1 MAQDDTPPPAPQ
13 AGEPAT
19 DAPTETVV
27 VREKRPL
34 WQKIAIGVAGV
45 VVGLLLLVGVL
56 LLGLNTQPGKKFL
69 IRQIA
74 ALQMESGMQIEVGRI
89 DGSIYS
95 DMVIHDLI
103 LRDPKGVFAVSP
115 RVHVVWKPF
124 HYLNN
129 HISVSLLETPLVVL
143 ARSPQFNVTESD
155 PNAPI
160 LPDLDIDV
168 DRLKIGKFVLARP
181 VIGQKREIAIDGVTH
196 IADGRAQLEASALVD
211 SGDRLQAKLDAV
223 PEQNRLAMSGT
234 LTAPKGGVIAAMSG
248 LTDGMTATLD
258 GKGTWQAWNGRI
270 VATSPKGELANI
282 ALAARDGNFTA
293 KGPLRPGL
301 VFAGTVDRLTAPQL
315 DVDLFAGL
323 NERRVNLKGSVRSPA
338 MTADVQGLVDLA
350 ESKFSGLR
358 INAALL
364 TPGAI
369 MEKVK
374 GRDVRASI
382 ILDGPM
388 ATPFIDYDISA
399 KSIAFD
405 ATGIENLKASGRA
418 VIDADRIRIPVN
430 ATASRVTGLNAAA
443 GGLLQNL
450 RVKGDFAYA
459 AGKLISDNL
468 KIDSDKVDA
477 TAIVLADLDN
487 AIYRGALKGRVND
500 YRIDGVGIVNL
511 NTDVELVPGPNGGF
525 GLAGRFGVRTARWEN
540 ASVRD
545 FLGGNAVMS
554 GRIGMTPEGKFT
566 LAGLKGAA
574 PNFTIQS
581 GSGSYDTDGQI
592 AFDATASSKQYGPLA
607 LTVRGTVE
615 RPQAVLRAARPN
627 VGVQLTDVVA
637 KLNGEAAGYRLE
649 ATGGSP
655 YGPFFANVLIRTAQ
669 GPLTI
674 DVTKARFAGVDM
686 NGRIQQSAA
695 GPFTGR
701 LDMNGSGITGAVRL
715 AAVGKVQGV
724 DLNANATNAK
734 LPGDADIIIGRAIVN
749 ASILLT
755 DQPQIRA
762 DAQIGNAAYGDYV
775 VRKARAK
782 LDYQGGRGKAQL
794 VADGS
799 SGVPFSVAVNA
810 ALRPDLYAVA
820 LQGKAA
826 NIDFRLAKPAI
837 IRSETEGYRL
847 EPATLVLPQ
856 GKVDLAGRFGDVTAM
871 QARFKDFDLA
881 IANMAAPGLGVSG
894 RATGTLDYNQAGSA
908 FPTATT
914 RLAIS
919 DFRRSSLTAVSDPV
933 SMNIEGKLSSAG
945 GDMRGLIRRGNS
957 TLGRFIATLAPPGA
971 GASWSEQ
978 LQNAPLGGGIRYAGP
993 ADVLFSFAGLADQQL
1008 TGGLAVAADFS
1019 GRLSAPRL
1027 NGVVRAN
1034 SLTYENESFGT
1045 RVTQMRL
1052 DGRFTNDHLEIRD
1065 FSGRAGDGTVQATG
1079 DVGLAADSGFPMNIA
1094 IKLDRARL
1102 ARSEAITSVVSG
1114 TLNITNSAANGGLIK
1129 GDLRL
1134 PETRYRVAWQ
1144 GGTEIRQLTG
1154 VRRKGEGTDL
1164 LDQRLA
1170 DRKAAAAPKPW
1181 KLDIRVRADNEIY
1194 VTGMGLDS
1202 EWKTDMRVTGTATN
1216 PRVVGEVEV
1225 IRGRYSFSGHQ
1236 FELEQGLISF
1246 NGPMT
1251 NPTLQITAETQIDTV
1266 SAGIRVTGSAQQPDI
1281 SFIST
1286 PTLPQDEILARILF
1300 GDNVANLSAVQA
1312 VQLAAALNGLRGG
1325 SGGLNPM
1332 GKLQGATGLDRI
1344 GIVGGDEATGRGTS
1358 LAVGQH
1364 ISNNIYVEVITDS
1377 KGFTATQLEIAL
1389 SKTLSLLSKTGTNA
1403 GSSANLRYS
1412 KDY

>member
-1 MAQDDTPPPAPQ
+1 MTQDDTLTP
-13 AGEPAT
+13 
-19 DAPTETVV
+19 DRIDTVSQG
-27 VREKRPL
+27 RPM
-34 WQKIAIGVAGV
+34 WQKIAIGVVGFIVAIVVLAG
-45 VVGLLLLVGVL
+45 LL

-69 IRQIA
+69 IQQIA
-74 ALQMESGMQIEVGRI
+74 AFQMESGMEIEVGRI

-124 HYLNN
+124 RYINN

-143 ARSPQFNVTESD
+143 ARSPQFNVTPTD

-168 DRLKIGKFVLARP
+168 DRMKIGKFILARP

-196 IADGRAQLEASALVD
+196 IADGRAMLSADAIVD

-223 PEQNRLAMSGT
+223 PSQNRLAMSGT

-258 GKGTWQAWNGRI
+258 GKGTWQAWDGRI
-270 VATSPKGELANI
+270 VATSPKGELANVAI
-282 ALAARDGNFTA
+282 AARDGNFTA
-293 KGPLRPGL
+293 KGQVRPGL
-301 VFAGTVDRLTAPQL
+301 VMAGTVDRLTAPQL

-323 NERRVNLKGSVRSPA
+323 NERRVNLKGTLRSPA
-338 MTADVQGLVDLA
+338 LSADAQGVIDLA
-350 ESKFSGLR
+350 ASRFSALR

-369 MEKVK
+369 MEKVR

-388 ATPFIDYDISA
+388 ATPFIDYDITA
-399 KSIAFD
+399 RNLAFD

-418 VIDADRIRIPVN
+418 VIDTDRIRIPVN

-443 GGLLQNL
+443 GGLMNNL
-450 RVKGDFAYA
+450 RIKGDFAYA
-459 AGKLISDNL
+459 GGKLISDNL
-468 KIDSDKVDA
+468 KIDSDRIDA
-477 TAIVLADLDN
+477 TAIILADLDN
-487 AIYRGALKGRVND
+487 ALYRGALKGRVND
-500 YRIDGVGIVNL
+500 YKIDGVGIVNL
-511 NTDVELVPGPNGGF
+511 NTDVELVPGPKGGF
-525 GLAGRFGVRTARWEN
+525 GLSGRFGVRTARWEN

-545 FLGGNAVMS
+545 FLGGNAVAS

-581 GSGSYDTDGQI
+581 GSGSYDTDGAI
-592 AFDATASSKQYGPLA
+592 AFDATASSRQYGPLA
-607 LTVRGTVE
+607 LTVRGTME

-627 VGVQLTDVVA
+627 VGVQLSDVVA

-674 DVTKARFAGVDM
+674 DVTRARFAGVDM

-695 GPFTGR
+695 GPFTGQ
-701 LDMNGSGITGAVRL
+701 LAMNGSGITGAIRL
-715 AAVGKVQGV
+715 AAVGKAQGV
-724 DLNANATNAK
+724 NVNATASNAK
-734 LPGDADIIIGRAIVN
+734 LPGDAETLIGRAIVT
-749 ASILLT
+749 ASMVLT
-755 DQPQIRA
+755 DQPRIIA
-762 DAQIGNAAYGDYV
+762 DAQIANAAYGAYI

-799 SGVPFSVAVNA
+799 SGVPFSIAANA

-820 LQGKAA
+820 LQGKAG
-826 NIDFRLAKPAI
+826 NVPFRLAQPAI
-837 IRSETEGYRL
+837 IRTEPSGYRL
-847 EPATLVLPQ
+847 DPATLVLPQ
-856 GKVDLAGRFGDVTAM
+856 GKVDLAGRFGGTTAV

-881 IANMAAPGLGVSG
+881 IVNMAAPGMGIGG
-894 RATGTLDYNQAGSA
+894 RMTGALDYMQEGNA

-914 RLAIS
+914 RLAIA
-919 DFRRSSLTAVSDPV
+919 DFRRSSLSAVSDPV
-933 SMNIEGKLSSAG
+933 SMTMEGKLSAAG
-945 GDMRGLIRRGNS
+945 GDMRGLIRRGS
-957 TLGRFIATLAPPGA
+957 ATLGRFVATLTPPGP

-978 LQNAPLGGGIRYAGP
+978 LQSAPLGGGIRYSGP

-1019 GRLSAPRL
+1019 GRLTAPRV
-1027 NGVVRAN
+1027 NGIARAN
-1034 SLTYENESFGT
+1034 ALTYENETFGT
-1045 RVTQMRL
+1045 RVTQMKL
-1052 DGRFTNDHLEIRD
+1052 DGRFTNDRLDIRD
-1065 FSGRAGDGTVQATG
+1065 FSGRAGDGTVQASGT
-1079 DVGLAADSGFPMNIA
+1079 VGLAAESGFPMNIA
-1094 IKLDRARL
+1094 VKLDRARL

-1114 TLNITNSAANGGLIK
+1114 SLAITNSVANGGLIK
-1129 GDLRL
+1129 GDLNL
-1134 PETRYRVAWQ
+1134 PETRYKVAWQ
-1144 GGTEIRQLTG
+1144 GGTEIRQLQG
-1154 VRRKGEGTDL
+1154 VRRKGEGVDI
-1164 LDQRLA
+1164 LDQRMAARKTAAKPA
-1170 DRKAAAAPKPW
+1170 DW

-1202 EWKTDMRVTGTATN
+1202 EWKTDMRVTGTTAN
-1216 PRVVGEVEV
+1216 PRVVGKLEVL
-1225 IRGRYSFSGHQ
+1225 RGRYSFSGKQ
-1236 FELEQGLISF
+1236 FDMEQGIITF
-1246 NGPMT
+1246 NGPMM
-1251 NPTLQITAETQIDTV
+1251 NPTLAIKAETRIDTV
-1266 SAGIRVTGSAQQPDI
+1266 TAGLQVTGSAQQPDI
-1281 SFIST
+1281 AFIST
-1286 PTLPQDEILARILF
+1286 PSLPQDEILSRILF
-1300 GDNVANLSAVQA
+1300 GDNVANLSATQA
-1312 VQLAAALNGLRGG
+1312 IQLAAALNGLRGG

-1332 GKLQGATGLDRI
+1332 GKLQGATGIDRI
-1344 GIVGGDEATGRGTS
+1344 GIVGGDEQTGRGTS
-1358 LAVGQH
+1358 LAVGQR
-1364 ISNNIYVEVITDS
+1364 ISNDIYVEIITDS
-1377 KGFTATQLEIAL
+1377 RGFTATQLEIAL

>member
-1 MAQDDTPPPAPQ
+1 MTQDDTLTP
-13 AGEPAT
+13 
-19 DAPTETVV
+19 DRIDTV
-27 VREKRPL
+27 RQGRPL
-34 WQKIAIGVAGV
+34 WQKIAIGVVGFIVAIV
-45 VVGLLLLVGVL
+45 VLAGVL

-69 IRQIA
+69 IQQIA
-74 ALQMESGMQIEVGRI
+74 AFQMESGMEIEVGRI

-124 HYLNN
+124 RYINN

-143 ARSPQFNVTESD
+143 ARSPQFNVTPTD

-168 DRLKIGKFVLARP
+168 DRMKIGKFILARP

-196 IADGRAQLEASALVD
+196 IADGRAILSADAIVD

-223 PEQNRLAMSGT
+223 PSQNRLAMSGT

-258 GKGTWQAWNGRI
+258 GKGTWQAWDGRI
-270 VATSPKGELANI
+270 VATSPKGELANVAI
-282 ALAARDGNFTA
+282 AARDGNFTA
-293 KGPLRPGL
+293 KGPVRPGL
-301 VFAGTVDRLTAPQL
+301 VMAGTVDRLTAPQL
-315 DVDLFAGL
+315 DIDLFAGL
-323 NERRVNLKGSVRSPA
+323 NERRVNLKGTLRSPA
-338 MTADVQGLVDLA
+338 LSADAQGVIDLA
-350 ESKFSGLR
+350 ASRFSALR

-369 MEKVK
+369 MEKVQ

-388 ATPFIDYDISA
+388 ATPFIDYDITA
-399 KSIAFD
+399 RNLAFD

-418 VIDADRIRIPVN
+418 VIDTDRIRIPVN

-443 GGLLQNL
+443 GGLMNNL

-459 AGKLISDNL
+459 GGKLISDNL
-468 KIDSDKVDA
+468 KIDSDRIDA
-477 TAIVLADLDN
+477 TAIILADLDN
-487 AIYRGALKGRVND
+487 ALYRGALKGRVND
-500 YRIDGVGIVNL
+500 YEIDGVGIVNL
-511 NTDVELVPGPNGGF
+511 NTDVELVPGPKGGF
-525 GLAGRFGVRTARWEN
+525 GLSGRFGVRTARWEN

-545 FLGGNAVMS
+545 FLGGNAVAS

-566 LAGLKGAA
+566 LAGLKCAA

-581 GSGSYDTDGQI
+581 GSGSYDTDGAI
-592 AFDATASSKQYGPLA
+592 AFDATASSRQYGPLA
-607 LTVRGTVE
+607 LTVRGTME
-615 RPQAVLRAARPN
+615 RPQAVLRASRPN
-627 VGVQLTDVVA
+627 VGVQLSDVVA

-655 YGPFFANVLIRTAQ
+655 YGPFFANVLIRTAT

-674 DVTKARFAGVDM
+674 DVTRARFAGVDM

-695 GPFTGR
+695 GPFTGQ
-701 LDMNGSGITGAVRL
+701 LAMNGSGITGAIRL
-715 AAVGKVQGV
+715 AAVGKAQGV
-724 DLNANATNAK
+724 NVNATASNAK
-734 LPGDADIIIGRAIVN
+734 LPGDAEILIGRAIVT
-749 ASILLT
+749 ASMVLT
-755 DQPQIRA
+755 DQPRIIA
-762 DAQIGNAAYGDYV
+762 DAQIANAAYGDYI

-799 SGVPFSVAVNA
+799 SGVPFSIAANA

-820 LQGKAA
+820 LQGKAG
-826 NIDFRLAKPAI
+826 NIPFRLAQPAI
-837 IRSETEGYRL
+837 IRTEPSGYRL
-847 EPATLVLPQ
+847 DPATLVLPQ
-856 GKVDLAGRFGDVTAM
+856 GKVDLAGRFGGTTAV

-881 IANMAAPGLGVSG
+881 IVNMAAPGMGIGG
-894 RATGTLDYNQAGSA
+894 RMTGALDYVQQGNA

-914 RLAIS
+914 RLAIA
-919 DFRRSSLTAVSDPV
+919 DFRRSSLSAVSDPV
-933 SMNIEGKLSSAG
+933 SMTMEGKLSAAG
-945 GDMRGLIRRGNS
+945 GDMRGLIRRGS
-957 TLGRFIATLAPPGA
+957 ATLGRFVATLARPGP

-978 LQNAPLGGGIRYAGP
+978 LQSAPLGGGIRYSGP

-1019 GRLSAPRL
+1019 GRLTAPRV
-1027 NGVVRAN
+1027 NGIARAN
-1034 SLTYENESFGT
+1034 ALTYENETFGT
-1045 RVTQMRL
+1045 RVTQMKL
-1052 DGRFTNDHLEIRD
+1052 DGRFTNDRLDIRD
-1065 FSGRAGDGTVQATG
+1065 FSGRAGDGTVQASGT
-1079 DVGLAADSGFPMNIA
+1079 VGLAAESGFPMNIA
-1094 IKLDRARL
+1094 VKLDRARL

-1114 TLNITNSAANGGLIK
+1114 SLAITNSAANGGLIK
-1129 GDLRL
+1129 GALSL
-1134 PETRYRVAWQ
+1134 PETRYKVAWQ
-1144 GGTEIRQLTG
+1144 GGTEIRQLQG
-1154 VRRKGEGTDL
+1154 VRRKGEGVDI
-1164 LDQRLA
+1164 LDQHMAARKTAAQPA
-1170 DRKAAAAPKPW
+1170 DW

-1202 EWKTDMRVTGTATN
+1202 EWKTDMRVTGTTTS
-1216 PRVVGEVEV
+1216 PRVVGKLEVL
-1225 IRGRYSFSGHQ
+1225 RGRYSFSGKQ
-1236 FELEQGLISF
+1236 FDLEQGIITF
-1246 NGPMT
+1246 NGPMM
-1251 NPTLQITAETQIDTV
+1251 NPTLAIKAETRIDTV
-1266 SAGIRVTGSAQQPDI
+1266 TAGLQVTGSVQQLDI
-1281 SFIST
+1281 AFIST
-1286 PTLPQDEILARILF
+1286 PSLPQDEILSRILF
-1300 GDNVANLSAVQA
+1300 GDNVANLSATQA
-1312 VQLAAALNGLRGG
+1312 IQLAAALNGLRGG

-1332 GKLQGATGLDRI
+1332 GKLQGATGIDRI
-1344 GIVGGDEATGRGTS
+1344 GIVGGDEQTGRGTS
-1358 LAVGQH
+1358 LAVGQR
-1364 ISNNIYVEVITDS
+1364 ISNDIYVEIITDS
-1377 KGFTATQLEIAL
+1377 RGFTATQLEIAL

>member
-1 MAQDDTPPPAPQ
+1 MAQDDTPSTAP
-13 AGEPAT
+13 EAT
-19 DAPTETVV
+19 DTVI
-27 VREKRPL
+27 VREGRPL
-34 WQKIAIGVAGV
+34 WQKIAIGA
-45 VVGLLLLVGVL
+45 VGLVLALVLLVGAL

-69 IRQIA
+69 IAQIA
-74 ALQMESGMQIEVGRI
+74 AFQMESGMKIEVGRI

-95 DMVIHDLI
+95 DMTIHDLV

-115 RVHVVWKPF
+115 QVHVVWRPF
-124 HYLNN
+124 RYINN

-143 ARSPQFNVTESD
+143 ARSPQFNQTPTD

-168 DRLKIGKFVLARP
+168 DRMKIGKFVLAKP

-196 IADGRAQLEASALVD
+196 IADGRAILSADAVVD
-211 SGDRLQAKLDAV
+211 SGDRLQARLDAV
-223 PEQNRLAMSGT
+223 PAQNRLSMSGT

-258 GKGTWQAWNGRI
+258 GKGTWQAWDGKI
-270 VATSPKGELANI
+270 VATTPKGELANI

-293 KGPLRPGL
+293 KGPVRPGM
-301 VFAGTVDRLTAPQL
+301 VFEGPIDRLTAPQL

-323 NERRVNLKGSVRSPA
+323 NERRVNLKGTLRSPA
-338 MTADVQGLVDLA
+338 MTADAQGLIDLGK
-350 ESKFSGLR
+350 SQFSALK

-374 GRDVRASI
+374 GNDVRASI
-382 ILDGPM
+382 TLDGPM

-399 KSIAFD
+399 KSLAFD
-405 ATGIENLKASGRA
+405 ATGIENLKANGRA

-443 GGLLQNL
+443 GGLLQSL

-459 AGKLISDNL
+459 GGKLISDNL
-468 KIDSDKVDA
+468 KIDSNKIDA
-477 TAIVLADLDN
+477 TAIVLADLNN

-500 YRIDGVGIVNL
+500 YKIDGVGIVNL
-511 NTDVELVPGPNGGF
+511 NTDVELIPGPKGGF
-525 GLAGRFGVRTARWEN
+525 GLGGRFGVRTARWEN

-574 PNFTIQS
+574 PNFTIHS
-581 GSGSYDTDGQI
+581 GSGSYDTDGQV

-607 LTVRGTVE
+607 LTVRGTME

-674 DVTKARFAGVDM
+674 DVTKARFAGIDM
-686 NGRIQQSAA
+686 NGQIQQSAA
-695 GPFTGR
+695 GPFTGQ
-701 LDMNGSGITGAVRL
+701 LALNGSGINGAVRL

-724 DLNANATNAK
+724 DVNATASNAK
-734 LPGDADIIIGRAIVN
+734 LPGEADVVIGRAIVT
-749 ASILLT
+749 ASMLLS
-755 DQPQIRA
+755 DQPQIKA
-762 DAQIGNAAYGDYV
+762 DAQIANAAYGDYV
-775 VRKARAK
+775 VRKARAR
-782 LDYQGGRGKAQL
+782 LDYQGGRGRAQL

-799 SGVPFSVAVNA
+799 SGVPFSIAANA
-810 ALRPDLYAVA
+810 ALRPNLYAVA

-826 NIDFRLAKPAI
+826 NIDFRLAQPAI
-837 IRSETEGYRL
+837 IRSEAAGYRL
-847 EPATLVLPQ
+847 EPASLILPQ
-856 GKVDLAGRFGDVTAM
+856 GKVDLAGRFGDSTAL

-881 IANMAAPGLGVSG
+881 IINVAAPGMGIGG
-894 RATGTLDYNQAGSA
+894 RATGTLDYLQTGSA

-914 RLAIS
+914 RLAIK
-919 DFRRSSLTAVSDPV
+919 DFSRSSLTAVSDPV
-933 SMNIEGKLSSAG
+933 SMSIEGKLSSAG
-945 GDMRGLIRRGNS
+945 GDMRGLIRRGS
-957 TLGRFIATLAPPGA
+957 ATLGRFTATLAPPGA
-971 GASWSEQ
+971 GATWSEQ

-1019 GRLSAPRL
+1019 GKLTDPRI
-1027 NGVVRAN
+1027 NGIARAN
-1034 SLTYENESFGT
+1034 ALTYENETFGT
-1045 RVTQMRL
+1045 RITQMRL
-1052 DGRFTNDHLEIRD
+1052 DGRFTNDHLELRD
-1065 FSGRAGDGTVQATG
+1065 FSGRAGDGTVQASG
-1079 DVGLAADSGFPMNIA
+1079 NVGLAADSGFPMNIA
-1094 IKLDRARL
+1094 VKLDRARL

-1114 TLNITNSAANGGLIK
+1114 TMAITNDPATGGLIK
-1129 GDLRL
+1129 GDLTL

-1144 GGTEIRQLTG
+1144 GGTDIRQLQG
-1154 VRRKGEGTDL
+1154 IRRKGAGPDA
-1164 LDQRLA
+1164 LDQRMAARQAATAKPA
-1170 DRKAAAAPKPW
+1170 DW

-1194 VTGMGLDS
+1194 VSGMGLDS
-1202 EWKTDMRVTGTATN
+1202 EWKTNMRVTGTTAA
-1216 PRVVGEVEV
+1216 PRVVGKIES

-1236 FELEQGLISF
+1236 FDLEQGVITF
-1246 NGPMT
+1246 NGAMM
-1251 NPTLQITAETQIDTV
+1251 NPTLAIRAQTRIDTV
-1266 SAGIRVTGSAQQPDI
+1266 TAGIQVSGSAQQPDI
-1281 SFIST
+1281 AFIST
-1286 PTLPQDEILARILF
+1286 PTLPQDEILSRILF
-1300 GDNVANLSAVQA
+1300 GSNVANLSPMQA

-1344 GIVGGDEATGRGTS
+1344 GIVGGDEATGRSTS

>member
-1 MAQDDTPPPAPQ
+1 MAQDDIMPPAD
-13 AGEPAT
+13 EAT
-19 DAPTETVV
+19 QTIFI
-27 VREKRPL
+27 REKRPL
-34 WQKIAIGVAGV
+34 WQKIAIGV
-45 VVGLLLLVGVL
+45 VGLVVALVVLAGGL

-69 IRQIA
+69 IQQIA
-74 ALQMESGMQIEVGRI
+74 ALQMESGMKIEVGRI

-95 DMVIHDLI
+95 DMTIHDLV

-115 RVHVVWKPF
+115 KVHVVWRPF
-124 HYLNN
+124 RYVNN

-143 ARSPQFNVTESD
+143 ARSPQFNVVASD

-168 DRLKIGKFVLARP
+168 DRMKIGKFILAKP

-196 IADGRAQLEASALVD
+196 IADGRAILSADAIVD

-223 PEQNRLAMSGT
+223 PDQNRLAMSGT
-234 LTAPKGGVIAAMSG
+234 LTAPKGGVIAAMTG
-248 LTDGMTATLD
+248 LTDGVTATLD
-258 GKGTWQAWNGRI
+258 GKGTWQAWDGRV

-282 ALAARDGNFTA
+282 ALSARDGNFTA
-293 KGPLRPGL
+293 KGPVRPGL

-323 NERRVNLKGSVRSPA
+323 NERRVNIKGTLRSPA
-338 MTADVQGLVDLA
+338 MSADAQGLIDLGT
-350 ESKFSGLR
+350 SRFSALK

-388 ATPFIDYDISA
+388 ATPFIDYDITA
-399 KSIAFD
+399 KSLAFD

-418 VIDADRIRIPVN
+418 VIDTDRIRIPVS
-430 ATASRVTGLNAAA
+430 ATATRVTGLNAAA

-487 AIYRGALKGRVND
+487 ALYRGALKGRVND
-500 YRIDGVGIVNL
+500 YKIDGVGIVNL
-511 NTDVELVPGPNGGF
+511 NTDVKLIPGPKGGF
-525 GLAGRFGVRTARWEN
+525 GLGGRFGVRTARWEN

-566 LAGLKGAA
+566 LASLKGAA
-574 PNFTIQS
+574 PNFTIHS
-581 GSGSYDTDGQI
+581 GSGSYDTDGQVT
-592 AFDATASSKQYGPLA
+592 FDATASSRQYGPLA
-607 LTVRGTVE
+607 LTVRGTME

-695 GPFTGR
+695 GPFTGQ
-701 LDMNGSGITGAVRL
+701 LAMNGSGITGAIRL

-724 DLNANATNAK
+724 DVNATASNAK
-734 LPGDADIIIGRAIVN
+734 LPGEADVVIGRAIVT

-755 DQPQIRA
+755 EQPQIKA
-762 DAQIGNAAYGDYV
+762 DAQIANAAYGAYV
-775 VRKARAK
+775 VRKARARV
-782 LDYQGGRGKAQL
+782 DYQGGRGRAQL

-799 SGVPFSVAVNA
+799 SGVPFSIAANA
-810 ALRPDLYAVA
+810 ALRPNLYAVA

-826 NIDFRLAKPAI
+826 NIDFRLAQPVI
-837 IRSETEGYRL
+837 IRSEPGGYRL

-856 GKVDLAGRFGDVTAM
+856 GKVDLAGRFGDTTTA

-881 IANMAAPGLGVSG
+881 IANIAAPGLGIGG
-894 RATGTLDYNQAGSA
+894 RMTGTLDYAQKGNA

-914 RLAIS
+914 RLAIN

-933 SMNIEGKLSSAG
+933 SMNVEGKLSSAG
-945 GDMRGLIRRGNS
+945 GDLRGLIRKGSS
-957 TLGRFIATLAPPGA
+957 TLGRFTATLAPPGA
-971 GASWSEQ
+971 GASWAEQ

-1008 TGGLAVAADFS
+1008 TGGLAVAADFN
-1019 GRLSAPRL
+1019 GRLSDPRL

-1034 SLTYENESFGT
+1034 ALTYENETFGT
-1045 RVTQMRL
+1045 RVTQMNL

-1065 FSGRAGDGTVQATG
+1065 FSGRAGEGTVQASG
-1079 DVGLAADSGFPMNIA
+1079 NVGLAAASGFPMDIA
-1094 IKLDRARL
+1094 VKLNRARL

-1114 TLNITNSAANGGLIK
+1114 TLNISNSPANGGLIK
-1129 GDLRL
+1129 GDLNL
-1134 PETRYRVAWQ
+1134 PETRYKVAWQ
-1144 GGTEIRQLTG
+1144 GGTEIRQLAG
-1154 VRRKGEGTDL
+1154 VRRKGEGGDA

-1170 DRKAAAAPKPW
+1170 ARKAAAAKPADW
-1181 KLDIRVRADNEIY
+1181 KLDIRVKADNEIY

-1202 EWKTDMRVTGTATN
+1202 EWKTNMRVTGTTTN
-1216 PRVVGEVEV
+1216 PRVVGKIES

-1236 FELEQGLISF
+1236 FDLEQGVITF
-1246 NGPMT
+1246 NGPMF
-1251 NPTLQITAETQIDTV
+1251 NPILAIKAQTRIDTV
-1266 SAGIRVTGSAQQPDI
+1266 TAGIQVTGSAQQPDI
-1281 SFIST
+1281 AFIST
-1286 PTLPQDEILARILF
+1286 PTLPQDEILSRILF
-1300 GDNVANLSAVQA
+1300 GDNVANLSPMQA

-1332 GKLQGATGLDRI
+1332 GKLQGASGIDRI
-1344 GIVGGDEATGRGTS
+1344 GIVGGDDTTGRGTS

>member
-1 MAQDDTPPPAPQ
+1 MAQDDTPSPA
-13 AGEPAT
+13 AASAAT
-19 DAPTETVV
+19 TDERIIIRTG
-27 VREKRPL
+27 RPL
-34 WQKIAIGVAGV
+34 WQKIAMVLGGLV
-45 VVGLLLLVGVL
+45 LLLIVLAGGLV
-56 LLGLNTQPGKKFL
+56 LGLNTQPGKRFL
-69 IRQIA
+69 IGQIA
-74 ALQMESGMQIEVGRI
+74 ALQLESGMRIEVGRI

-95 DMVIHDLI
+95 DMVIHDLV

-124 HYLNN
+124 RYVNN

-143 ARSPQFNVTESD
+143 ARSPQFNVTQSD

-168 DRLKIGKFVLARP
+168 DRMKIDRFVLARP

-196 IADGRAQLEASALVD
+196 IADGRAQLSASAIVD
-211 SGDRLQAKLDAV
+211 SGDRLEAKLDAV
-223 PEQNRLAMSGT
+223 PDQNRLAMQGR
-234 LTAPKGGVIAAMSG
+234 LTAPRGGVIAAMSG
-248 LTDGMTATLD
+248 LTDGFSATLD
-258 GKGTWQAWNGRI
+258 GKGSWQQWDGRLI
-270 VATSPKGELANI
+270 ATSAKGELANVM
-282 ALAARDGNFTA
+282 LAARDGTFSA
-293 KGPLRPGL
+293 KGPVRPGL
-301 VFAGTVDRLTAPQL
+301 VFAGTVDRLTAPQI
-315 DVDLFAGL
+315 DVDLTAGVR
-323 NERRVNLKGSVRSPA
+323 ERRVNLKGALRSPA
-338 MTADVQGLVDLA
+338 MRADAQGLIDLGT
-350 ESKFSGLR
+350 SRFSALR
-358 INAALL
+358 IDAALL

-369 MEKVK
+369 MDKVA
-374 GRDVRASI
+374 GRDVRASV

-388 ATPFIDYDISA
+388 ATPFIDYDLTA
-399 KSIAFD
+399 RYLAFD

-418 VIDADRIRIPVN
+418 VIDADRIRIPVS
-430 ATASRVTGLNAAA
+430 ASASRVTGLNAAA
-443 GGLLQNL
+443 GGLLRNL

-468 KIDSDKVDA
+468 KIDSDRVDA
-477 TAIVLADLDN
+477 TAIVLADLDR

-511 NTDVELVPGPNGGF
+511 TTDVELIPGPRGGF
-525 GLAGRFGVRTARWEN
+525 GLGGRFGVRTARWDN

-545 FLGGNAVMS
+545 FLGGNAVVS
-554 GRIGMTPEGKFT
+554 GRIGMTPEGRFT

-574 PNFTIQS
+574 PNFTILS
-581 GSGSYDTDGQI
+581 GSGSYDTNGQI
-592 AFDATASSKQYGPLA
+592 AFDATAASRQYGPLA
-607 LTVRGTVE
+607 LTVRGTAA

-627 VGVQLTDVVA
+627 VGVQLNDVVA
-637 KLNGEAAGYRLE
+637 KLDSEADGYRLE

-655 YGPFFANVLIRTAQ
+655 YGPFFANVLIRNAK

-674 DVTKARFAGVDM
+674 DVTRARFAGVDM

-695 GPFTGR
+695 GPFTGQ
-701 LDMNGSGITGAVRL
+701 LAMNGSGITGQVRL

-724 DLNANATNAK
+724 NVDATASNAK
-734 LPGDADIIIGRAIVN
+734 LPGEADIVIGRAIIT
-749 ASILLT
+749 ASLLLT
-755 DQPQIRA
+755 EQPQIKA
-762 DAQIGNAAYGDYV
+762 DAQIANAAYGDYV
-775 VRKARAK
+775 VRTGRARI
-782 LDYQGGRGKAQL
+782 DYQGGRGRAQI

-799 SGVPFSVAVNA
+799 SGVPFSIAANA

-820 LQGKAA
+820 VQGKAA
-826 NIDFRLAKPAI
+826 NIAFRLAKPAI
-837 IRSETEGYRL
+837 VRVERNGYRL

-856 GKVDLAGRFGDVTAM
+856 GRVDLAGRFGDRTVA

-881 IANMAAPGLGVSG
+881 IANIAAPGLGVTG
-894 RATGTLDYNQAGSA
+894 RATGTLDYAQQGSA

-914 RLAIS
+914 RIVVN

-933 SMNIEGKLSSAG
+933 SMAMEGKLSSAG
-945 GDMRGLIRRGNS
+945 GDLRGLIRRGGT
-957 TLGRFIATLAPPGA
+957 TLGRFVATLAPPGA
-971 GASWSEQ
+971 GTSWTQQ
-978 LQNAPLGGGIRYAGP
+978 LQSAPLGGGIRYAGP

-1008 TGGLAVAADFS
+1008 TGGLALAADFS
-1019 GRLSAPRL
+1019 GRLGDPRL

-1034 SLTYENESFGT
+1034 TLTYDNETFGT

-1065 FSGRAGDGTVQATG
+1065 FSGRAGEGTVRATG
-1079 DVGLAADSGFPMNIA
+1079 DIGLAADKGFPMTIA
-1094 IKLDRARL
+1094 ITLDRARL

-1114 TLNITNSAANGGLIK
+1114 TMAITNSAQAGGLIK
-1129 GDLRL
+1129 GDLSL

-1144 GGTEIRQLTG
+1144 GGTEIRELTG
-1154 VRRKGEGTDL
+1154 VRRKGDSADPLAQRRTDR
-1164 LDQRLA
+1164 Q
-1170 DRKAAAAPKPW
+1170 AAAAKPW

-1202 EWKTDMRVTGTATN
+1202 EWKTDMRVTGTTAN
-1216 PRVVGEVEV
+1216 PRVVGQLQVL
-1225 IRGRYSFSGHQ
+1225 RGRYSFSGHQ
-1236 FELEQGLISF
+1236 FSLEQGLISF
-1246 NGPMT
+1246 NGPML
-1251 NPTLQITAETQIDTV
+1251 NPSLQIKAETSIDTV
-1266 SAGIRVTGSAQQPDI
+1266 TAGIQVSGSAQQPDI

-1286 PTLPQDEILARILF
+1286 PTLPQDEILSRILF
-1300 GDNVANLSAVQA
+1300 GDNVANLSALQA

-1332 GKLQGATGLDRI
+1332 GKLQGASGIDRI

>member
-1 MAQDDTPPPAPQ
+1 MTQDDTLTP
-13 AGEPAT
+13 
-19 DAPTETVV
+19 DRIDTVSQG
-27 VREKRPL
+27 RPL
-34 WQKIAIGVAGV
+34 WQKIAIGV
-45 VVGLLLLVGVL
+45 VGFIVALVLLTGVL

-69 IRQIA
+69 IQQIA
-74 ALQMESGMQIEVGRI
+74 AFQMESGMAIEVGRI

-124 HYLNN
+124 RYINN

-143 ARSPQFNVTESD
+143 ARSPQFNVTPTD

-168 DRLKIGKFVLARP
+168 DRMKIGKFILARP

-196 IADGRAQLEASALVD
+196 IADGRAVLSADAIVD

-223 PEQNRLAMSGT
+223 PSQNRLAMSGT

-270 VATSPKGELANI
+270 VATSPNGELANLAI
-282 ALAARDGNFTA
+282 AARDGNFTA
-293 KGPLRPGL
+293 KGPIRPGL
-301 VFAGTVDRLTAPQL
+301 VMAGTVDRLTAPQL
-315 DVDLFAGL
+315 NVDLFAGL
-323 NERRVNLKGSVRSPA
+323 NERRVNLKGTLRSA
-338 MTADVQGLVDLA
+338 ALSADAQGIVDLA
-350 ESKFSGLR
+350 TSQFSGLR

-369 MEKVK
+369 MENVK
-374 GRDVRASI
+374 GRDVRGSI

-388 ATPFIDYDISA
+388 ATPFIDYDITA

-405 ATGIENLKASGRA
+405 ATGIENLKASGRV
-418 VIDADRIRIPVN
+418 VINTDRIRIPVS
-430 ATASRVTGLNAAA
+430 ATATRVTGLNAAA
-443 GGLLQNL
+443 GGLMNNL

-459 AGKLISDNL
+459 GGKLISDNL
-468 KIDSDKVDA
+468 KIDSDRIDA
-477 TAIVLADLDN
+477 TAIILADLEN
-487 AIYRGALKGRVND
+487 AVYRGALKGRVND
-500 YRIDGVGIVNL
+500 YKIDGVGIVNL
-511 NTDVELVPGPNGGF
+511 NTDVELIPGPKGGF
-525 GLAGRFGVRTARWEN
+525 GLSGRFGVRTARWDN

-545 FLGGNAVMS
+545 FLGGNAVAS

-581 GSGSYDTDGQI
+581 GSGSYDTNGAI
-592 AFDATASSKQYGPLA
+592 AFDAAATSRQYGPLA
-607 LTVRGTVE
+607 LTVRGTME

-627 VGVQLTDVVA
+627 VGVQLSDVVA

-674 DVTKARFAGVDM
+674 DVTRARFAGVDM

-695 GPFTGR
+695 GPFTGQ
-701 LDMNGSGITGAVRL
+701 LAMNGSGITGAIRL
-715 AAVGKVQGV
+715 AAVGKAQGV
-724 DLNANATNAK
+724 NVNATASNAK
-734 LPGDADIIIGRAIVN
+734 LPGDAEILIGRAIVT
-749 ASILLT
+749 ASMVLT
-755 DQPQIRA
+755 DQPRIIA
-762 DAQIGNAAYGDYV
+762 DAQIANAAYGDYV

-799 SGVPFSVAVNA
+799 SGVPFSIAANA

-826 NIDFRLAKPAI
+826 NIAFRLAQPAI
-837 IRSETEGYRL
+837 IRTEPGGYRL

-856 GKVDLAGRFGDVTAM
+856 GKVDLAGRFGDTTAL

-881 IANMAAPGLGVSG
+881 IANMASPGLGIGG
-894 RATGTLDYNQAGSA
+894 RMTGTLDYVQQGSV

-914 RLAIS
+914 RLAIV
-919 DFRRSSLTAVSDPV
+919 DFRRSSLSAVSDPV
-933 SMNIEGKLSSAG
+933 SMSMEGKLSSAG
-945 GDMRGLIRRGNS
+945 GDLRGLIREGNN
-957 TLGRFIATLAPPGA
+957 TLGRFVATLAPPGA
-971 GASWSEQ
+971 GANWIEQ
-978 LQNAPLGGGIRYAGP
+978 LQSAPLGGGIRYSGP

-1019 GRLSAPRL
+1019 GRLTAPRV
-1027 NGVVRAN
+1027 NGVARAN
-1034 SLTYENESFGT
+1034 ALTYENETFGT
-1045 RVTQMRL
+1045 RVTQMKL
-1052 DGRFTNDHLEIRD
+1052 DGRFTNDRLDIRD
-1065 FSGRAGDGTVQATG
+1065 FSGRAGDGTVQASGT
-1079 DVGLAADSGFPMNIA
+1079 VGLAADSGFPMNIA
-1094 IKLDRARL
+1094 VRLDRARL

-1114 TLNITNSAANGGLIK
+1114 TLAITNSATNGGLIK
-1129 GDLRL
+1129 GDLSL
-1134 PETRYRVAWQ
+1134 PETRYMVAWQ
-1144 GGTEIRQLTG
+1144 GGTEIRQLQG
-1154 VRRKGEGTDL
+1154 VRRKGEGVDV
-1164 LDQRLA
+1164 LDQRMAARKTAAQPA
-1170 DRKAAAAPKPW
+1170 DW

-1202 EWKTDMRVTGTATN
+1202 EWKTNMRITGTTAN
-1216 PRVVGEVEV
+1216 PRVVGTLEVL
-1225 IRGRYSFSGHQ
+1225 RGRYSFSGKQ
-1236 FELEQGLISF
+1236 FDLEQGIITF
-1246 NGPMT
+1246 NGPMM
-1251 NPTLQITAETQIDTV
+1251 NPTLAIKAQTRIDTITAGLQ
-1266 SAGIRVTGSAQQPDI
+1266 VTGSAQEPDI
-1281 SFIST
+1281 AFIST
-1286 PTLPQDEILARILF
+1286 PSLPQDEILSRILF
-1300 GDNVANLSAVQA
+1300 GENVANLSATQA
-1312 VQLAAALNGLRGG
+1312 IQLAAALNGLRGG
-1325 SGGLNPM
+1325 GGGLNPM
-1332 GKLQGATGLDRI
+1332 GKLQGATGIDRI
-1344 GIVGGDEATGRGTS
+1344 GIVGGDEETGRGTS
-1358 LAVGQH
+1358 LAVGQR
-1364 ISNNIYVEVITDS
+1364 ISNNIYVEIITDS
-1377 KGFTATQLEIAL
+1377 RGFTATQLEIAL
-1389 SKTLSLLSKTGTNA
+1389 SRTLSLLSKTGTNA

>member
-1 MAQDDTPPPAPQ
+1 MTQDDTLTP
-13 AGEPAT
+13 
-19 DAPTETVV
+19 DRIDTV
-27 VREKRPL
+27 RQGRPL
-34 WQKIAIGVAGV
+34 WQKIVIG
-45 VVGLLLLVGVL
+45 VVGLIIALVLLTGVL

-69 IRQIA
+69 IQQIA
-74 ALQMESGMQIEVGRI
+74 AFQMESGMAIEVGRI

-115 RVHVVWKPF
+115 RVHVIWKPF
-124 HYLNN
+124 RYINN

-143 ARSPQFNVTESD
+143 ARSPQFNVTPTD

-168 DRLKIGKFVLARP
+168 DRMKIGKFILARP

-196 IADGRAQLEASALVD
+196 IADGRAILSADAIVD

-223 PEQNRLAMSGT
+223 PSQNRLAMSGT

-258 GKGTWQAWNGRI
+258 GKGTWQAWDGRI
-270 VATSPKGELANI
+270 VATSPKGELANVAI
-282 ALAARDGNFTA
+282 AARDGNFTA
-293 KGPLRPGL
+293 KGPVRPGL
-301 VFAGTVDRLTAPQL
+301 VMAGTVDRLTAPQL

-323 NERRVNLKGSVRSPA
+323 NERRVNLKGTLRSPA
-338 MTADVQGLVDLA
+338 LSADAQGVIDLA
-350 ESKFSGLR
+350 ASRFSALR

-369 MEKVK
+369 MEKVQ

-388 ATPFIDYDISA
+388 ATPFIDYDITA
-399 KSIAFD
+399 KNLAFD

-418 VIDADRIRIPVN
+418 VIDTDRIRIPVN

-443 GGLLQNL
+443 GGLMNNL
-450 RVKGDFAYA
+450 RIKGDFAYA
-459 AGKLISDNL
+459 GGKLISDNL
-468 KIDSDKVDA
+468 KIDSDRIDA
-477 TAIVLADLDN
+477 TAVILADLDN
-487 AIYRGALKGRVND
+487 ALYRGALKGRVND
-500 YRIDGVGIVNL
+500 YKIDGVGIVNL
-511 NTDVELVPGPNGGF
+511 NTDVELVPGPKGGF
-525 GLAGRFGVRTARWEN
+525 GLSGRFGVRSARWEN

-545 FLGGNAVMS
+545 FLGGNAVAS

-581 GSGSYDTDGQI
+581 GSGSYDTDGAI
-592 AFDATASSKQYGPLA
+592 AFDATASSRQYGPLA
-607 LTVRGTVE
+607 LTVRGTME

-627 VGVQLTDVVA
+627 VGIQLSNVVA

-674 DVTKARFAGVDM
+674 DVTRARFAGVDM

-695 GPFTGR
+695 GPFTGQ
-701 LDMNGSGITGAVRL
+701 LAMNGSGITGAIRL
-715 AAVGKVQGV
+715 AAVGKAQGV
-724 DLNANATNAK
+724 NVNATASNAK
-734 LPGDADIIIGRAIVN
+734 LPGDAEILIGRAILT
-749 ASILLT
+749 ASMVLT
-755 DQPQIRA
+755 DQPRIIA
-762 DAQIGNAAYGDYV
+762 DAQIANAAYGDYI

-799 SGVPFSVAVNA
+799 SGVPFSIAANA

-820 LQGKAA
+820 VQGKAA
-826 NIDFRLAKPAI
+826 NIAFRLAQPAI
-837 IRSETEGYRL
+837 IRTEPGGYRL
-847 EPATLVLPQ
+847 EPASLVLPQ
-856 GKVDLAGRFGDVTAM
+856 GKVDLAGRFGDTTVM

-881 IANMAAPGLGVSG
+881 IANMAAPGLGIGG
-894 RATGTLDYNQAGSA
+894 RMTGTLDYVQQGSA

-914 RLAIS
+914 RLAIA
-919 DFRRSSLTAVSDPV
+919 DFRRSSLSAVSDPV
-933 SMNIEGKLSSAG
+933 SMSMEGKLSSAG
-945 GDMRGLIRRGNS
+945 GDLRGLIREGNS
-957 TLGRFIATLAPPGA
+957 TLGRFVATLAPPGP
-971 GASWSEQ
+971 GASWIEQ
-978 LQNAPLGGGIRYAGP
+978 LQSAPLGGGIRYSGP

-1008 TGGLAVAADFS
+1008 RGGLAIAADFS
-1019 GRLSAPRL
+1019 GRLNDPRVT
-1027 NGVVRAN
+1027 GIARAN
-1034 SLTYENESFGT
+1034 ALTYENETFGT
-1045 RVTQMRL
+1045 RVTQMKL
-1052 DGRFTNDHLEIRD
+1052 DGRFTNDRLDIRD
-1065 FSGRAGDGTVQATG
+1065 FSGRAGDGTVQASGT
-1079 DVGLAADSGFPMNIA
+1079 VGLAAESGFPINIA
-1094 IKLDRARL
+1094 VKLDRARL

-1114 TLNITNSAANGGLIK
+1114 SLAITNSAANGGLIK
-1129 GDLRL
+1129 GDLSL
-1134 PETRYRVAWQ
+1134 PETRYKVAWQ
-1144 GGTEIRQLTG
+1144 GGTEIRQLQG
-1154 VRRKGEGTDL
+1154 VRRKGEGVDI
-1164 LDQRLA
+1164 LDQRMAARKTAAQPA
-1170 DRKAAAAPKPW
+1170 DW

-1202 EWKTDMRVTGTATN
+1202 EWKTDMRVTGTTTN
-1216 PRVVGEVEV
+1216 PRVVGKLEVL
-1225 IRGRYSFSGHQ
+1225 RGRYSFSGKQ
-1236 FELEQGLISF
+1236 FDLEQGIITF
-1246 NGPMT
+1246 NGPMM
-1251 NPTLQITAETQIDTV
+1251 NPTLAIKAETRIDTV
-1266 SAGIRVTGSAQQPDI
+1266 TAGLQVTGSAQQPDI
-1281 SFIST
+1281 AFIST
-1286 PTLPQDEILARILF
+1286 PSLPQDEILSRILF
-1300 GDNVANLSAVQA
+1300 GDNVANLSATQA
-1312 VQLAAALNGLRGG
+1312 IQLAAALNGLRGG

-1332 GKLQGATGLDRI
+1332 GKLQGATGIDRI
-1344 GIVGGDEATGRGTS
+1344 GIVGGDEQTGRGTS
-1358 LAVGQH
+1358 LAVGQR
-1364 ISNNIYVEVITDS
+1364 ISNDIYVEIITDS
-1377 KGFTATQLEIAL
+1377 RGFTATQLEIAL

>member
-1 MAQDDTPPPAPQ
+1 MAQDDTPSPA
-13 AGEPAT
+13 G
-19 DAPTETVV
+19 TVV
-27 VREKRPL
+27 MREGRPL
-34 WQKIAIGVAGV
+34 WKKIAIGIVGLIAALVVLVA
-45 VVGLLLLVGVL
+45 GLLLFI
-56 LLGLNTQPGKKFL
+56 NTGPGKRFVVK
-69 IRQIA
+69 QIA
-74 ALQMESGMQIEVGRI
+74 ALKLESGMGIEVGRI
-89 DGSIYS
+89 EGSIYS

-124 HYLNN
+124 RYINN
-129 HISVSLLETPLVVL
+129 HISVSLLESPLIVL
-143 ARSPQFNVTESD
+143 ARSPQFNQTPTD

-168 DRLKIGKFVLARP
+168 DRLKIAKFVLARP

-196 IADGRAQLEASALVD
+196 IADGRAQLSADAIVD

-223 PEQNRLAMSGT
+223 PEQNKLAMSGT

-258 GKGTWQAWNGRI
+258 GRGSWQAWDGRLI
-270 VATSPKGELANI
+270 ARSPKGELANI

-293 KGPLRPGL
+293 RGPVRPGL
-301 VFAGTVDRLTAPQL
+301 VLAGTVDRLTGPQL

-323 NERRVNLKGSVRSPA
+323 NERRVNLKGTLRSPA
-338 MTADVQGLVDLA
+338 LSADAQGLVDLGQ
-350 ESKFSGLR
+350 SRFSALK

-369 MEKVK
+369 MEKVR

-388 ATPFIDYDISA
+388 ATPLVDYDITA

-418 VIDADRIRIPVN
+418 VIDADRIRIPIN

-450 RVKGDFAYA
+450 RVRGDFAYA
-459 AGKLISDNL
+459 GGKLISDNL
-468 KIDSDKVDA
+468 KIDSDRVNA
-477 TAIVLADLDN
+477 TAIVLADLEN
-487 AIYRGALKGRVND
+487 ALYRGALKGRVND
-500 YRIDGVGIVNL
+500 YKIDGVGIVNL
-511 NTDVELVPGPNGGF
+511 NTDVELIPGPKGGF
-525 GLAGRFGVRTARWEN
+525 GLGGRFAVRTARWEN

-545 FLGGNAVMS
+545 FLGGNAVAS

-566 LAGLKGAA
+566 LAGLRGAA
-574 PNFTIQS
+574 PNFTIHS
-581 GSGSYDTDGQI
+581 GSGSYDTNGQV

-607 LTVRGTVE
+607 LTVRGTVAK
-615 RPQAVLRAARPN
+615 PQAVLRAARPN

-674 DVTKARFAGVDM
+674 DVTKARFAGIDM
-686 NGRIQQSAA
+686 TGRIQQSAA
-695 GPFTGR
+695 GPFTGQ
-701 LDMNGSGITGAVRL
+701 LALNGSGINGAVRL
-715 AAVGKVQGV
+715 AAVGKLQGV
-724 DLNANATNAK
+724 NFNATANNAQ
-734 LPGDADIIIGRAIVN
+734 LPGEADIVIGRAILTGDV
-749 ASILLT
+749 LLAE
-755 DQPQIRA
+755 QPQIRA
-762 DAQIGNAAYGDYV
+762 DAQIANAAYGAYV

-782 LDYQGGRGKAQL
+782 LDYQGGRGRVQL

-799 SGVPFSVAVNA
+799 SGVPFSIAVNG
-810 ALRPDLYAVA
+810 ALRPNLYAVA
-820 LQGKAA
+820 LQGRAS
-826 NIDFRLAKPAI
+826 NVDFRLAKPAI
-837 IRSETEGYRL
+837 IRSENGGYRL
-847 EPATLVLPQ
+847 EPASLVLPQ
-856 GKVDLAGRFGDVTAM
+856 GRVDLAGRFGGTTAM

-881 IANMAAPGLGVSG
+881 IANVVSPGLGIG
-894 RATGTLDYNQAGSA
+894 GKATGSLDYTQAGSA

-914 RLAIS
+914 RIAIS

-933 SMNIEGKLSSAG
+933 SMNIEGKLSGAG
-945 GDMRGLIRRGNS
+945 GDMRGLIRRGNA
-957 TLGRFIATLAPPGA
+957 TLGRFVATLAPPGGGA
-971 GASWSEQ
+971 GWAEQ

-993 ADVLFSFAGLADQQL
+993 ADVLFSFAGLADQRL
-1008 TGGLAVAADFS
+1008 SGGVALAADFS
-1019 GRLSAPRL
+1019 GRLTSPRV
-1027 NGVVRAN
+1027 NGIARAN
-1034 SLTYENESFGT
+1034 ALTYENETFGT

-1065 FSGRAGDGTVQATG
+1065 FSGRAGDGTIQARG
-1079 DVGLAADSGFPMNIA
+1079 NVGLAADSGFPMDIA
-1094 IKLDRARL
+1094 VTLDRARL
-1102 ARSEAITSVVSG
+1102 ARSEAITSVASG
-1114 TLNITNSAANGGLIK
+1114 TIAITNSAANGGLIK

-1144 GGTEIRQLTG
+1144 GGTDIRELTG
-1154 VRRKGEGTDL
+1154 VRRKSAGGADPL
-1164 LDQRLA
+1164 AQRIA
-1170 DRKAAAAPKPW
+1170 DRKAAAQPNPW

-1202 EWKTDMRVTGTATN
+1202 EWKTDMRVSGTTAN
-1216 PRVVGEVEV
+1216 PRVTGRIEV

-1236 FELEQGLISF
+1236 FELEQGVINF
-1246 NGPMT
+1246 NGAMT
-1251 NPTLQITAETQIDTV
+1251 NPTLAIRAQTRIDTV
-1266 SAGIRVTGSAQQPDI
+1266 TAGIQVSGSAQQPDI

-1286 PTLPQDEILARILF
+1286 PTLPQDEILSRILF
-1300 GDNVANLSAVQA
+1300 GSNVANLSPMQA
-1312 VQLAAALNGLRGG
+1312 VQLAAALNGLRGSG
-1325 SGGLNPM
+1325 GGGLNPM

-1344 GIVGGDEATGRGTS
+1344 GIVSGDEATGRGTS

-1364 ISNNIYVEVITDS
+1364 ISNNIYVEVLTDS
-1377 KGFTATQLEIAL
+1377 RGFTATQLEIAL
-1389 SKTLSLLSKTGTNA
+1389 SKALSLLSRTGTNA

>member
-1 MAQDDTPPPAPQ
+1 MAQDDNIIPTNDTMETP
-13 AGEPAT
+13 T
-19 DAPTETVV
+19 DTIV

-34 WQKIAIGVAGV
+34 WQKIAIGTVGLIVAIVILVAG
-45 VVGLLLLVGVL
+45 L

-69 IRQIA
+69 IQQIA
-74 ALQMESGMQIEVGRI
+74 AFQMESGMKIEVGRI

-95 DMVIHDLI
+95 DMTIHDLV

-115 RVHVVWKPF
+115 QVHVVWRPF
-124 HYLNN
+124 RYINN

-143 ARSPQFNVTESD
+143 ARSPQFNVVASD

-168 DRLKIGKFVLARP
+168 DRMKIGKFILAKP
-181 VIGQKREIAIDGVTH
+181 VIGQKREIAIDGATH
-196 IADGRAQLEASALVD
+196 IADGRAILSAQAIVD

-223 PEQNRLAMSGT
+223 PSQNRLAMSGT
-234 LTAPKGGVIAAMSG
+234 LIAPKGGVIAAMSG
-248 LTDGMTATLD
+248 LTDGVTATVD
-258 GKGTWQAWNGRI
+258 GKGSWQAWDGRI

-282 ALAARDGNFTA
+282 ALTARDGNFTA
-293 KGPLRPGL
+293 KGPVRPGL
-301 VFAGTVDRLTAPQL
+301 VFAGTVDRLTGPQL

-323 NERRVNLKGSVRSPA
+323 NERRVNIKGTLRSPA
-338 MTADVQGLVDLA
+338 LSADTQGLIDLGK
-350 ESKFSGLR
+350 SQFSALK

-369 MEKVK
+369 MDKVK

-388 ATPFIDYDISA
+388 ATPFIDYDITA
-399 KSIAFD
+399 KSLAFD
-405 ATGIENLKASGRA
+405 ATGIENLKARGRA
-418 VIDADRIRIPVN
+418 VIDTDRIRIPIS
-430 ATASRVTGLNAAA
+430 ATATRVTGLNAAA

-459 AGKLISDNL
+459 GGKLISDNL

-477 TAIVLADLDN
+477 TAIVLADIDN
-487 AIYRGALKGRVND
+487 ALYRGALKGRVND
-500 YRIDGVGIVNL
+500 YKIDGVGIVNL
-511 NTDVELVPGPNGGF
+511 NTDVELIPGPKGGF
-525 GLAGRFGVRTARWEN
+525 GLGGRFGVRTARWEN

-574 PNFTIQS
+574 PNFTIHS
-581 GSGSYDTDGQI
+581 GSGSYDTDGQV
-592 AFDATASSKQYGPLA
+592 AFDAAASSKQYGPLA
-607 LTVRGTVE
+607 LTVRGTME

-686 NGRIQQSAA
+686 NGRIHQSAA
-695 GPFTGR
+695 GPFTGQ
-701 LDMNGSGITGAVRL
+701 LTLNGSGINGAVKL

-724 DLNANATNAK
+724 DVNATASNAK
-734 LPGDADIIIGRAIVN
+734 LPGEADVVIGRAIVT
-749 ASILLT
+749 ASMLLT
-755 DQPQIRA
+755 DQPQIKA
-762 DAQIGNAAYGDYV
+762 DAQIANAAYGAYV
-775 VRKARAK
+775 VRKARAR
-782 LDYQGGRGKAQL
+782 LDYQGGRGRAQL

-799 SGVPFSVAVNA
+799 SGVPFSIAASA

-826 NIDFRLAKPAI
+826 NIDFRLGQPAI
-837 IRSETEGYRL
+837 IRVEKGGYRL

-856 GKVDLAGRFGDVTAM
+856 GKVDLAGRFGDMTSA

-881 IANMAAPGLGVSG
+881 IVNIASPGLGIGG
-894 RATGTLDYNQAGSA
+894 RMTGTLDYAQTGSA

-914 RLAIS
+914 RLAIA

-933 SMNIEGKLSSAG
+933 SMNVEGKLSAAG
-945 GDMRGLIRRGNS
+945 GDLRGLIRAGS
-957 TLGRFIATLAPPGA
+957 ATLGRFTATLAPPGA
-971 GASWSEQ
+971 GASWAEQ

-1019 GRLSAPRL
+1019 GRLTDPRL

-1034 SLTYENESFGT
+1034 ALTYETETFGT
-1045 RVTQMRL
+1045 RVTQMKL
-1052 DGRFTNDHLEIRD
+1052 DGRFTNDHLDIRD
-1065 FSGRAGDGTVQATG
+1065 FSGRAGDGTVQASG
-1079 DVGLAADSGFPMNIA
+1079 NVGLAADSGFPMDIA
-1094 IKLDRARL
+1094 VKLDRARL

-1114 TLNITNSAANGGLIK
+1114 TINISNNPANGGSIK
-1129 GDLRL
+1129 GDLSL
-1134 PETRYRVAWQ
+1134 PETRYKVAWQ
-1144 GGTEIRQLTG
+1144 GGTEIRQLQG
-1154 VRRKGEGTDL
+1154 VRRKGEGADA

-1170 DRKAAAAPKPW
+1170 ARKQAAKPADW

-1202 EWKTDMRVTGTATN
+1202 EWKTNMRVTGTTAN
-1216 PRVVGEVEV
+1216 PRIIGKIESL
-1225 IRGRYSFSGHQ
+1225 RGRYSFSGKQ
-1236 FELEQGLISF
+1236 FDLEQGVITF
-1246 NGPMT
+1246 NGPMF
-1251 NPTLQITAETQIDTV
+1251 NPTLQIKAQTRIDTV
-1266 SAGIRVTGSAQQPDI
+1266 TAGIQVTGSAQQPDI
-1281 SFIST
+1281 AFIST
-1286 PTLPQDEILARILF
+1286 PTLPQDEILSRILF
-1300 GDNVANLSAVQA
+1300 GDNVANLSPMQA

-1332 GKLQGATGLDRI
+1332 GKLQGASGIDRI
-1344 GIVGGDEATGRGTS
+1344 GIVGGDDTTGRGTS

>member
-1 MAQDDTPPPAPQ
+1 MTQDDTLTP
-13 AGEPAT
+13 
-19 DAPTETVV
+19 DRIDTV
-27 VREKRPL
+27 RQGRPL
-34 WQKIAIGVAGV
+34 WQKIVIG
-45 VVGLLLLVGVL
+45 VVGLIVALVVLAGVL

-69 IRQIA
+69 IQQIA
-74 ALQMESGMQIEVGRI
+74 AFQMESGMEIEVGRI

-124 HYLNN
+124 RYINN

-143 ARSPQFNVTESD
+143 ARSPQFNETPTD

-168 DRLKIGKFVLARP
+168 DRMKIGKFILARP

-196 IADGRAQLEASALVD
+196 IADGRAILSADAIVD

-223 PEQNRLAMSGT
+223 PSQNRLAMSGT

-258 GKGTWQAWNGRI
+258 GKGTWQAWDGRI
-270 VATSPKGELANI
+270 VATSPKGELANVAI
-282 ALAARDGNFTA
+282 AARDGNFTA
-293 KGPLRPGL
+293 KGPVRPGL
-301 VFAGTVDRLTAPQL
+301 VMAGTVDRLTAPQL

-323 NERRVNLKGSVRSPA
+323 NERRVNLKGTLRSPA
-338 MTADVQGLVDLA
+338 LSADAQGVIDLA
-350 ESKFSGLR
+350 ASRFSALR

-369 MEKVK
+369 MEKVR

-388 ATPFIDYDISA
+388 ATPFIDYDITA
-399 KSIAFD
+399 RNLAFD

-418 VIDADRIRIPVN
+418 VIDTDRIRIPVN

-443 GGLLQNL
+443 GGLMNNL
-450 RVKGDFAYA
+450 RIKGDFAYA
-459 AGKLISDNL
+459 GGKLISDNL
-468 KIDSDKVDA
+468 KIDSDRIDA
-477 TAIVLADLDN
+477 TAVILADLDN
-487 AIYRGALKGRVND
+487 ALYRGALKGRVND
-500 YRIDGVGIVNL
+500 YKIDGVGIVNL
-511 NTDVELVPGPNGGF
+511 NTDVELVPGPKGGF
-525 GLAGRFGVRTARWEN
+525 GLSGRFGVRTARWEN

-545 FLGGNAVMS
+545 FLGGNAVAS

-581 GSGSYDTDGQI
+581 GSGSYDTDGAI
-592 AFDATASSKQYGPLA
+592 AFDATASSRQYGPLA
-607 LTVRGTVE
+607 LTVRGTME

-627 VGVQLTDVVA
+627 VGVQLSDVVA

-674 DVTKARFAGVDM
+674 DVTRARFAGVDM

-695 GPFTGR
+695 GPFTGQ
-701 LDMNGSGITGAVRL
+701 LAMNGSGITGAIRL
-715 AAVGKVQGV
+715 AAVGKAQGV
-724 DLNANATNAK
+724 NVNATASNAK
-734 LPGDADIIIGRAIVN
+734 LPGDAEILIGRAIVT
-749 ASILLT
+749 ASMVLT
-755 DQPQIRA
+755 DQPRIIA
-762 DAQIGNAAYGDYV
+762 DAQIANAAYGDYI

-799 SGVPFSVAVNA
+799 SGVPFSIAANA

-820 LQGKAA
+820 LQGKAG
-826 NIDFRLAKPAI
+826 NIPFRLAQPAI
-837 IRSETEGYRL
+837 IRTEPSGYRL
-847 EPATLVLPQ
+847 DPATLVLPQ
-856 GKVDLAGRFGDVTAM
+856 GKVDLAGRFGGTTAV

-881 IANMAAPGLGVSG
+881 IVNMAAPGMGIGG
-894 RATGTLDYNQAGSA
+894 RMTGALDYVQQGNT

-914 RLAIS
+914 RLAIA
-919 DFRRSSLTAVSDPV
+919 DFRRSSLSAVSDPV
-933 SMNIEGKLSSAG
+933 SMTMEGKLSAAG
-945 GDMRGLIRRGNS
+945 GDMRGLIWRGS
-957 TLGRFIATLAPPGA
+957 ATLGRFVATLAPPGP

-978 LQNAPLGGGIRYAGP
+978 LQSAPLGGGIRYSGP

-1019 GRLSAPRL
+1019 GRLTAPRV
-1027 NGVVRAN
+1027 NGIARAN
-1034 SLTYENESFGT
+1034 ALTYENETFGT
-1045 RVTQMRL
+1045 RVTQMKL
-1052 DGRFTNDHLEIRD
+1052 DGRFTNDRLDIRD
-1065 FSGRAGDGTVQATG
+1065 FSGRAGDGTVQASGT
-1079 DVGLAADSGFPMNIA
+1079 VGLAADSGFPMNIA
-1094 IKLDRARL
+1094 VRLDRARL

-1114 TLNITNSAANGGLIK
+1114 SLAITNSAANGGLIK
-1129 GDLRL
+1129 GDLSL
-1134 PETRYRVAWQ
+1134 PETRYKVAWQ
-1144 GGTEIRQLTG
+1144 GGTEIRQLQG
-1154 VRRKGEGTDL
+1154 VRRKGEGIDI
-1164 LDQRLA
+1164 LDQRMAARKTAAQPA
-1170 DRKAAAAPKPW
+1170 DW

-1202 EWKTDMRVTGTATN
+1202 EWKTDMRVTGTTAN
-1216 PRVVGEVEV
+1216 PRVVGKLEVL
-1225 IRGRYSFSGHQ
+1225 RGRYSFSGKQ
-1236 FELEQGLISF
+1236 FDLEQGIITF
-1246 NGPMT
+1246 NGPMM
-1251 NPTLQITAETQIDTV
+1251 NPTLAIKAETRIDTV
-1266 SAGIRVTGSAQQPDI
+1266 TAGLQVTGSAQQPDI
-1281 SFIST
+1281 AFIST
-1286 PTLPQDEILARILF
+1286 PSLPQDEILSRILF
-1300 GDNVANLSAVQA
+1300 GDNVANLSATQA
-1312 VQLAAALNGLRGG
+1312 IQLAAALNGLRGG

-1332 GKLQGATGLDRI
+1332 GKLQGATGIDRI
-1344 GIVGGDEATGRGTS
+1344 GIVGGDEQTGRGTS
-1358 LAVGQH
+1358 LAVGQR
-1364 ISNNIYVEVITDS
+1364 ISNDIYVEIITDS
-1377 KGFTATQLEIAL
+1377 RGFTATQLEIAL

>member
-1 MAQDDTPPPAPQ
+1 MAQDDTPPPA
-13 AGEPAT
+13 A
-19 DAPTETVV
+19 ETVV
-27 VREKRPL
+27 IRAKRPL
-34 WQKIAIGVAGV
+34 WRTVAIGA
-45 VVGLLLLVGVL
+45 VGLVVALALLVGGL
-56 LLGLNTQPGKKFL
+56 LLGLDTQPGKKFL

-74 ALQMESGMQIEVGRI
+74 ALKLESGMAIEVGRI
-89 DGSIYS
+89 EGSIYS
-95 DMVIHDLI
+95 DMTIHDLV

-115 RVHVVWKPF
+115 KVHVVWRPF
-124 HYLNN
+124 RYINQ

-143 ARSPQFNVTESD
+143 ARSPQFNATQSD

-168 DRLKIGKFVLARP
+168 DRMKIGKFVLAKP
-181 VIGQKREIAIDGVTH
+181 VIGQKRELAIDGVTH
-196 IADGRAQLEASALVD
+196 ISDGRAILSADAIVD

-223 PEQNRLAMSGT
+223 PAQNRLAMSGT
-234 LTAPKGGVIAAMSG
+234 LTAPRGGVIAAMSG

-258 GKGTWQAWNGRI
+258 GKGTWQAWDGRI
-270 VATSPKGELANI
+270 VATSPRGELANI

-293 KGPLRPGL
+293 KGPVRPGL
-301 VFAGTVDRLTAPQL
+301 VFAGTVDRLTAPRL
-315 DVDLFAGL
+315 EVNLFAGL
-323 NERRVNLKGSVRSPA
+323 NERRVNLKGTLRSPA
-338 MTADVQGLVDLA
+338 MTADAQGLIDLGQ
-350 ESKFSGLR
+350 SRFSALT

-364 TPGAI
+364 APGAI

-388 ATPFIDYDISA
+388 ATPFIDYDLTA
-399 KSIAFD
+399 RYLAFD

-418 VIDADRIRIPVN
+418 VIDADRIRIPVS
-430 ATASRVTGLNAAA
+430 ATATRVTGLNAAA
-443 GGLLQNL
+443 GGLMNNL

-468 KIDSDKVDA
+468 KIDSDRIDA
-477 TAIVLADLDN
+477 TAIILADLDR

-500 YRIDGVGIVNL
+500 YKIDGVGIVNL
-511 NTDVELVPGPNGGF
+511 NTDVELVPGPKGGF
-525 GLAGRFGVRTARWEN
+525 GLSGRFGVRTARWDN
-540 ASVRD
+540 VSVRD
-545 FLGGNAVMS
+545 FLDGNAVAS

-574 PNFTIQS
+574 PNFTIHS
-581 GSGSYDTDGQI
+581 GSGSYDTDGQV
-592 AFDATASSKQYGPLA
+592 AFDATASSRQYGPLA
-607 LTVRGTVE
+607 LTVRGTME

-655 YGPFFANVLIRTAQ
+655 YGPFFANVLIHSAK

-695 GPFTGR
+695 GPYSGQ
-701 LDMNGSGITGAVRL
+701 LAMNGSGIAGTMRL

-724 DLNANATNAK
+724 DVNATASNAR
-734 LPGDADIIIGRAIVN
+734 LPGEADVVIGRAIVTV
-749 ASILLT
+749 SMVLT

-762 DAQIGNAAYGDYV
+762 DAQIANAAYGDYV
-775 VRKARAK
+775 VRKGRARV
-782 LDYQGGRGKAQL
+782 DYQGGRGRAQL

-799 SGVPFSVAVNA
+799 SGVPFSIAANA
-810 ALRPDLYAVA
+810 ALRPNLYAVA
-820 LQGKAA
+820 VQGKAA
-826 NIDFRLAKPAI
+826 NIDFRLAQPAI
-837 IRSETEGYRL
+837 IRTEPGGYRL

-856 GKVDLAGRFGDVTAM
+856 GKVDLAGRFGDTTSA

-881 IANMAAPGLGVSG
+881 IVNLAAPGMGIGG
-894 RATGTLDYNQAGSA
+894 RATGTLDYAQKGSA

-933 SMNIEGKLSSAG
+933 SMNVEGKLSAAG
-945 GDMRGLIRRGNS
+945 GDMRGLIRRGDS
-957 TLGRFIATLAPPGA
+957 TLGRFVATLAPPGS
-971 GASWSEQ
+971 GANWAEQ
-978 LQNAPLGGGIRYAGP
+978 VQNAPLGGGIRYAGP

-1019 GRLSAPRL
+1019 GRLADPRL

-1034 SLTYENESFGT
+1034 ALTYENETFGT
-1045 RVTQMRL
+1045 RVTQMKL
-1052 DGRFTNDHLEIRD
+1052 DGRFTSDHLEIRD
-1065 FSGRAGDGTVQATG
+1065 FSGRAGDGTVQASG
-1079 DVGLAADSGFPMNIA
+1079 NVGLAAASGFPMDIA
-1094 IKLDRARL
+1094 VKLNRARL

-1114 TLNITNSAANGGLIK
+1114 TLAITNSAQAGGLIR
-1129 GDLRL
+1129 GDLSL

-1154 VRRKGEGTDL
+1154 VRRKGEGMDL

-1170 DRKAAAAPKPW
+1170 ARKDEARPADW

-1202 EWKTDMRVTGTATN
+1202 EWKTNMRVTGTTAA
-1216 PRVVGEVEV
+1216 PRVIGRIEV

-1236 FELEQGLISF
+1236 FDLEQGVITF
-1246 NGPMT
+1246 NGPML
-1251 NPTLQITAETQIDTV
+1251 NPTLAIKAETKIDTV
-1266 SAGIRVTGSAQQPDI
+1266 TAGIQVTGSAQQPGI
-1281 SFIST
+1281 AFIST

-1332 GKLQGATGLDRI
+1332 GKLQGASGIDRI
-1344 GIVGGDEATGRGTS
+1344 GIVGGDEATGRSTS

-1389 SKTLSLLSKTGTNA
+1389 SRTLSLLSKTGTNA

>member
-1 MAQDDTPPPAPQ
+1 MTQDDTLTP
-13 AGEPAT
+13 
-19 DAPTETVV
+19 DRIDTV
-27 VREKRPL
+27 RQGRPL
-34 WQKIAIGVAGV
+34 WQKIAIGVVGFIVAIV
-45 VVGLLLLVGVL
+45 VLAGVL

-69 IRQIA
+69 IQQIA
-74 ALQMESGMQIEVGRI
+74 AFQMESGMEIEVGRI

-124 HYLNN
+124 RYINN

-143 ARSPQFNVTESD
+143 ARSPQFNVTPTD

-168 DRLKIGKFVLARP
+168 DRMKIGKFILARP

-196 IADGRAQLEASALVD
+196 IADGRAILSADAIVD

-223 PEQNRLAMSGT
+223 PSQNRLAMSGT

-258 GKGTWQAWNGRI
+258 GKGTWQAWDGRI
-270 VATSPKGELANI
+270 VATSPKGELANVAI
-282 ALAARDGNFTA
+282 AARDGNFTA
-293 KGPLRPGL
+293 KGPVRPGL
-301 VFAGTVDRLTAPQL
+301 VMAGTVDRLTAPQL
-315 DVDLFAGL
+315 DIDLFAGR
-323 NERRVNLKGSVRSPA
+323 NERRVNLKGTLRSPA
-338 MTADVQGLVDLA
+338 LSADAQGVIDLA
-350 ESKFSGLR
+350 ASRFSALR

-369 MEKVK
+369 MEKVQ

-388 ATPFIDYDISA
+388 ATPFIDYDITA
-399 KSIAFD
+399 RNLAFD

-418 VIDADRIRIPVN
+418 VIDTDRIRIPVN

-443 GGLLQNL
+443 GGLMNNL

-459 AGKLISDNL
+459 GGKLISDNL
-468 KIDSDKVDA
+468 KIDSDRIDA
-477 TAIVLADLDN
+477 TAIILADLDN
-487 AIYRGALKGRVND
+487 ALYRGALKGRVND
-500 YRIDGVGIVNL
+500 YEIDGVGIVNL
-511 NTDVELVPGPNGGF
+511 NTDVELVPGPKGGF
-525 GLAGRFGVRTARWEN
+525 GLSGRFGVRTARWEN

-545 FLGGNAVMS
+545 FLGGNAVAS

-581 GSGSYDTDGQI
+581 GSGSYDTDGAI
-592 AFDATASSKQYGPLA
+592 AFDTTASSRQYGPLA
-607 LTVRGTVE
+607 LTVRGTME
-615 RPQAVLRAARPN
+615 RPQAVLRASRPN
-627 VGVQLTDVVA
+627 VGVQLSDVVA

-655 YGPFFANVLIRTAQ
+655 YGPFFANVLIRTAT

-674 DVTKARFAGVDM
+674 DVTRARFAGVDM

-695 GPFTGR
+695 GPFTGQ
-701 LDMNGSGITGAVRL
+701 LAMNGSGITGAIRL
-715 AAVGKVQGV
+715 AAVGKAQGV
-724 DLNANATNAK
+724 NVNATASNAK
-734 LPGDADIIIGRAIVN
+734 LPGDAEILIGRAIVT
-749 ASILLT
+749 ASMVLT
-755 DQPQIRA
+755 DQPRIIA
-762 DAQIGNAAYGDYV
+762 DAQIANAAYGDYI

-799 SGVPFSVAVNA
+799 SGVPFSIAANA

-820 LQGKAA
+820 LQGKAG
-826 NIDFRLAKPAI
+826 NIPFRLAQPAI
-837 IRSETEGYRL
+837 IRTEPSGYRL
-847 EPATLVLPQ
+847 DPATLVLPQ
-856 GKVDLAGRFGDVTAM
+856 GKVDLAGRFGGTTAV

-881 IANMAAPGLGVSG
+881 IVNMAAPGMGIGG
-894 RATGTLDYNQAGSA
+894 RMTGALDYVQQGNA

-914 RLAIS
+914 RLAIA
-919 DFRRSSLTAVSDPV
+919 DFRRSSLSAVSDPV
-933 SMNIEGKLSSAG
+933 SMTMEGKLSAAG
-945 GDMRGLIRRGNS
+945 GDMRGLIRRGS
-957 TLGRFIATLAPPGA
+957 ATLGRFVATLARPGP

-978 LQNAPLGGGIRYAGP
+978 LQSAPLGGGIRYSGP

-1019 GRLSAPRL
+1019 GRLTAPRV
-1027 NGVVRAN
+1027 NGIARAN
-1034 SLTYENESFGT
+1034 ALTYENETFGT
-1045 RVTQMRL
+1045 RVTQMKL
-1052 DGRFTNDHLEIRD
+1052 DGRFTNDRLDIRD
-1065 FSGRAGDGTVQATG
+1065 FSGRAGDGTVQASGT
-1079 DVGLAADSGFPMNIA
+1079 VGLAAESGFPMNIA
-1094 IKLDRARL
+1094 VKLDRARL

-1114 TLNITNSAANGGLIK
+1114 SLAITNSAANGGLIK
-1129 GDLRL
+1129 GALSL
-1134 PETRYRVAWQ
+1134 PETRYKVAWQ
-1144 GGTEIRQLTG
+1144 GGTEIRQLQG
-1154 VRRKGEGTDL
+1154 VRRKGEGVDI
-1164 LDQRLA
+1164 LDQHMAARKTAAQPA
-1170 DRKAAAAPKPW
+1170 DW

-1202 EWKTDMRVTGTATN
+1202 EWKTDMRVTGTTTS
-1216 PRVVGEVEV
+1216 PRVVGKLEVL
-1225 IRGRYSFSGHQ
+1225 RGRYSFSGKQ
-1236 FELEQGLISF
+1236 FDLEQGIITF
-1246 NGPMT
+1246 NGPMM
-1251 NPTLQITAETQIDTV
+1251 NPTLAIKAETRIDTV
-1266 SAGIRVTGSAQQPDI
+1266 TAGLQVTGSAQQPDI
-1281 SFIST
+1281 AFIST
-1286 PTLPQDEILARILF
+1286 PSLPQDEILSRILF
-1300 GDNVANLSAVQA
+1300 GDNVANLSATQA
-1312 VQLAAALNGLRGG
+1312 IQLAAALNGLRGG

-1332 GKLQGATGLDRI
+1332 GKLQGATGIDRI
-1344 GIVGGDEATGRGTS
+1344 GIVGGDEQTGRGTS
-1358 LAVGQH
+1358 LAVGQR
-1364 ISNNIYVEVITDS
+1364 ISNDIYVEIITDS
-1377 KGFTATQLEIAL
+1377 RGFTATQLEIAL

>member
-1 MAQDDTPPPAPQ
+1 MMQDDTPTQ
-13 AGEPAT
+13 
-19 DAPTETVV
+19 TVI
-27 VREKRPL
+27 VREGRPL
-34 WQKIAIGVAGV
+34 WQKIAIGV
-45 VVGLLLLVGVL
+45 VGLVVALVVLAAGL
-56 LLGLNTQPGKKFL
+56 LLGLNTQPGKRFL
-69 IRQIA
+69 IQQIA
-74 ALQMESGMQIEVGRI
+74 ALKLESGMAIEVGRI

-95 DMVIHDLI
+95 DMVIHDLV

-124 HYLNN
+124 RYVNN

-143 ARSPQFNVTESD
+143 ARSPQFNATPTD

-168 DRLKIGKFVLARP
+168 DRMKIGKFILAKP

-196 IADGRAQLEASALVD
+196 IADGRAILSADAIVD

-223 PEQNRLAMSGT
+223 PDQNRLAMSGT
-234 LTAPKGGVIAAMSG
+234 LTAPKGGVIASMSG

-258 GKGTWQAWNGRI
+258 GKGTWQAWDGRI
-270 VATSPKGELANI
+270 IATSPKGQLANI
-282 ALAARDGNFTA
+282 AIAARDGAFTA
-293 KGPLRPGL
+293 KGPVRPGL
-301 VFAGTVDRLTAPQL
+301 VMAGTVVRLTAPQL

-323 NERRVNLKGSVRSPA
+323 NERRVNLKGTVRSPA
-338 MTADVQGLVDLA
+338 LTADAQGIIDLGT
-350 ESKFSGLR
+350 SRFSALR

-374 GRDVRASI
+374 GRDVRAAI

-388 ATPFIDYDISA
+388 ATPFIDYDITA
-399 KSIAFD
+399 KYLAFD

-443 GGLLQNL
+443 GGLMNNL

-459 AGKLISDNL
+459 GGKLISDNL
-468 KIDSDKVDA
+468 KIDSDRVDA
-477 TAIVLADLDN
+477 TAIILADLDN
-487 AIYRGALKGRVND
+487 ALYRGALKGRVND

-511 NTDVELVPGPNGGF
+511 NTDVELVPGPKGGF
-525 GLAGRFGVRTARWEN
+525 GLSGRFGVRTARWDN
-540 ASVRD
+540 ASVSD
-545 FLGGNAVMS
+545 FLGGNAVAT

-581 GSGSYDTDGQI
+581 GSGSYDTDGRI
-592 AFDATASSKQYGPLA
+592 AFDATASSREYGPLA
-607 LTVRGTVE
+607 LTVRGTME

-627 VGVQLTDVVA
+627 VGVQLSDVVA

-655 YGPFFANVLIRTAQ
+655 YGPFFANVLIRTAK

-674 DVTKARFAGVDM
+674 DIAKARFAGVDM
-686 NGRIQQSAA
+686 AGTVQQSAA
-695 GPFTGR
+695 GPFTGQ
-701 LDMNGSGITGAVRL
+701 LSMNGSGITGAVRL
-715 AAVGKVQGV
+715 AAVGKAQGV
-724 DLNANATNAK
+724 DVNATASNAK
-734 LPGDADIIIGRAIVN
+734 LPGDAEVLIGRAIVT
-749 ASILLT
+749 ASMVLT
-755 DQPQIRA
+755 DQPRIVADVQIA
-762 DAQIGNAAYGDYV
+762 NAAYGDYV
-775 VRKARAK
+775 VRTGRAK
-782 LDYQGGRGKAQL
+782 IDYQGGRGKAQL

-799 SGVPFSVAVNA
+799 SGVPFSIAANA
-810 ALRPDLYAVA
+810 ALRPNLYAVA
-820 LQGKAA
+820 LQSKAG
-826 NIDFRLAKPAI
+826 NIPFRLANPAI
-837 IRSETEGYRL
+837 IRTEPTGYRL

-856 GKVDLAGRFGDVTAM
+856 GKVDLAGRFGDSTAI

-881 IANMAAPGLGVSG
+881 IINIAAPGLGIG
-894 RATGTLDYNQAGSA
+894 GKATGTLDFTQTGNA
-908 FPTATT
+908 FPTAST
-914 RLAIS
+914 RLAIA

-933 SMNIEGKLSSAG
+933 SMRMEGKLSSAG
-945 GDMRGLIRRGNS
+945 GDLRGLIRRGTS
-957 TLGRFIATLAPPGA
+957 TLGRFVATLAPPGP

-978 LQNAPLGGGIRYAGP
+978 LQAAPLSGGIRYAGP

-1019 GRLSAPRL
+1019 GRLTDPRV
-1027 NGVVRAN
+1027 NGIVRAN
-1034 SLTYENESFGT
+1034 ALTYENETFGT

-1052 DGRFTNDHLEIRD
+1052 DGRFTNDRLEIRD
-1065 FSGRAGDGTVQATG
+1065 FSGRAGDGTVKASG
-1079 DVGLAADSGFPMNIA
+1079 SVGLAADSGFPMNIA
-1094 IKLDRARL
+1094 IALDRARL

-1114 TLNITNSAANGGLIK
+1114 TMAITNSPANGGLIK
-1129 GDLRL
+1129 GDLTL
-1134 PETRYRVAWQ
+1134 PETRYKVAWQ
-1144 GGTEIRQLTG
+1144 GGTDIRQLQG
-1154 VRRKGEGTDL
+1154 VRRKGEGVDI
-1164 LDQRLA
+1164 LDQRMA
-1170 DRKAAAAPKPW
+1170 ARQAAAKPADW
-1181 KLDIRVRADNEIY
+1181 KLDIRLRADNEIY

-1202 EWKTDMRVTGTATN
+1202 EWKTAMRVTGTTAN
-1216 PRVVGEVEV
+1216 PRVVGRLEVL
-1225 IRGRYSFSGHQ
+1225 RGRYSFSGKQ
-1236 FELEQGLISF
+1236 FDLEQGVITF
-1246 NGPMT
+1246 NGPML
-1251 NPTLQITAETQIDTV
+1251 NPVLAIKAQTRIDTV
-1266 SAGIRVTGSAQQPDI
+1266 TAGIQVSGSAQQPDI
-1281 SFIST
+1281 AFIST
-1286 PTLPQDEILARILF
+1286 PTLPQDEILSRILF
-1300 GDNVANLSAVQA
+1300 GDNVANLSAMQA

-1332 GKLQGATGLDRI
+1332 GKLQGASGVDRI

>member
-1 MAQDDTPPPAPQ
+1 MAQDDTPPA
-13 AGEPAT
+13 AA
-19 DAPTETVV
+19 ETVV
-27 VREKRPL
+27 IRTKRPL
-34 WQKIAIGVAGV
+34 WQKIAIGVVGL
-45 VVGLLLLVGVL
+45 VVGLVVLVAGLLM
-56 LLGLNTQPGKKFL
+56 GLNTQPGKKFL
-69 IRQIA
+69 IQQIA
-74 ALQMESGMQIEVGRI
+74 ALQMESGMKIEVGRI

-95 DMVIHDLI
+95 DMTIHDLV

-115 RVHVVWKPF
+115 KVHVVWRPF
-124 HYLNN
+124 RYINN

-143 ARSPQFNVTESD
+143 ARSPQFNVVESD

-168 DRLKIGKFVLARP
+168 DRMKIGKFILAKP

-196 IADGRAQLEASALVD
+196 IADGRAILSADAIVD

-223 PEQNRLAMSGT
+223 PAQNRLAMSGT

-258 GKGTWQAWNGRI
+258 GKGSWQAWDGRI
-270 VATSPKGELANI
+270 IANTPKGELANI

-293 KGPLRPGL
+293 KGPVRPGL
-301 VFAGTVDRLTAPQL
+301 VFEGPVDRLTAPQL

-323 NERRVNLKGSVRSPA
+323 NERRVNLKGTVRSPA
-338 MTADVQGLVDLA
+338 MTADAQGLIDLGK
-350 ESKFSGLR
+350 SQFSALK

-374 GRDVRASI
+374 GSDVRASI

-388 ATPFIDYDISA
+388 ATPFIDYDITA

-430 ATASRVTGLNAAA
+430 ATATRVTGLNAAA

-468 KIDSDKVDA
+468 KIDSNKIDA

-500 YRIDGVGIVNL
+500 YKIDGVGIVNL
-511 NTDVELVPGPNGGF
+511 NTDVELIPGPKGGF
-525 GLAGRFGVRTARWEN
+525 GLGGRFGVRTARWEN

-545 FLGGNAVMS
+545 FLGGDAVMS

-574 PNFTIQS
+574 PNFTIHS
-581 GSGSYDTDGQI
+581 GSGSYDTDGQV

-607 LTVRGTVE
+607 LTVRGTME

-674 DVTKARFAGVDM
+674 DVTKARFAGIDM

-695 GPFTGR
+695 GPFTGQ
-701 LDMNGSGITGAVRL
+701 LAMNGSGINGAVRL

-724 DLNANATNAK
+724 DVNATASNAK
-734 LPGDADIIIGRAIVN
+734 LPGEADIVIGRAIVT
-749 ASILLT
+749 ASMLLT
-755 DQPQIRA
+755 DQPQIKA
-762 DAQIGNAAYGDYV
+762 DAQIANAAYGAYV
-775 VRKARAK
+775 VRKARARV
-782 LDYQGGRGKAQL
+782 DYQGGRGRAQL

-810 ALRPDLYAVA
+810 ALRPDLYAVHM
-820 LQGKAA
+820 QGKAA
-826 NIDFRLAKPAI
+826 NIDFKLAQPAI
-837 IRSETEGYRL
+837 IRVEQGGYRL

-856 GKVDLAGRFGDVTAM
+856 GKVDLAGRFGDSTTA

-881 IANMAAPGLGVSG
+881 IVNLASPGLGIGG
-894 RATGTLDYNQAGSA
+894 RATGTLDYSQQGSA

-914 RLAIS
+914 RLAIA
-919 DFRRSSLTAVSDPV
+919 DFRRSSLSAVSDPV
-933 SMNIEGKLSSAG
+933 SMNVEGKLSSAG
-945 GDMRGLIRRGNS
+945 GDLRGLIREGNS
-957 TLGRFIATLAPPGA
+957 TLGRFVATLAPPGA
-971 GASWSEQ
+971 GASWAEQ

-993 ADVLFSFAGLADQQL
+993 ADVLFSFAGMADQQL

-1019 GRLSAPRL
+1019 GKLADPRL

-1034 SLTYENESFGT
+1034 ALTYENETFGT
-1045 RVTQMRL
+1045 RVTQMKL

-1065 FSGRAGDGTVQATG
+1065 FSGRAGDGTVQASG
-1079 DVGLAADSGFPMNIA
+1079 NVGLAADSGFPMAIA
-1094 IKLDRARL
+1094 VKMDHARL
-1102 ARSEAITSVVSG
+1102 ARSEDITSVVSG
-1114 TLNITNSAANGGLIK
+1114 TLNITNSAQAGGLIK
-1129 GDLRL
+1129 GDLSL
-1134 PETRYRVAWQ
+1134 PETRYKVAWQ
-1144 GGTEIRQLTG
+1144 GGTEIRELTG
-1154 VRRKGEGTDL
+1154 IRRKGAGPDA

-1170 DRKAAAAPKPW
+1170 ARKAEAKPADW
-1181 KLDIRVRADNEIY
+1181 KLDIRVRADNQIY

-1202 EWKTDMRVTGTATN
+1202 EWKTDMRVTGTTAA
-1216 PRVVGEVEV
+1216 PRVIGKIEVL
-1225 IRGRYSFSGHQ
+1225 RGRYSFSGHQ
-1236 FELEQGLISF
+1236 FDLEQGIITF
-1246 NGPMT
+1246 NGPML
-1251 NPTLQITAETQIDTV
+1251 NPTLAIKAETTIDSVT
-1266 SAGIRVTGSAQQPDI
+1266 AGLQVTGSAQQPEI
-1281 SFIST
+1281 AFIST
-1286 PTLPQDEILARILF
+1286 PTLPQDEILSRILF
-1300 GDNVANLSAVQA
+1300 GENVANLSATQA
-1312 VQLAAALNGLRGG
+1312 IQLAAALNGLRGG

>member
-1 MAQDDTPPPAPQ
+1 MAQDDTPPPA
-13 AGEPAT
+13 
-19 DAPTETVV
+19 DTVV
-27 VREKRPL
+27 IREGRPL
-34 WQKIAIGVAGV
+34 WQKIAISVAGLIAAIV
-45 VVGLLLLVGVL
+45 VLVAGLLLFI
-56 LLGLNTQPGKKFL
+56 NTSPGKRFVIK
-69 IRQIA
+69 QIA
-74 ALQMESGMQIEVGRI
+74 GLKLESGMGIEVGRI
-89 DGSIYS
+89 EGSIYS

-124 HYLNN
+124 RYINN

-143 ARSPQFNVTESD
+143 ARSPQFNQTPTD

-168 DRLKIGKFVLARP
+168 DRLKIGKFVLAKP

-196 IADGRAQLEASALVD
+196 IADGRAQLSADAIVD

-223 PEQNRLAMSGT
+223 PAQNKLAMSGT

-258 GKGTWQAWNGRI
+258 GRGSWQAWNGRLI
-270 VATSPKGELANI
+270 ARSPKGELANI
-282 ALAARDGNFTA
+282 ALAARDGQFTA
-293 KGPLRPGL
+293 KGPVRPGL

-315 DVDLFAGL
+315 DVDFFAGL
-323 NERRVNLKGSVRSPA
+323 NERRVDLKGTLLSPA
-338 MTADVQGLVDLA
+338 LSADAQGLIDLA
-350 ESKFSGLR
+350 QSKFSALR

-388 ATPFIDYDISA
+388 ATPFIDYDITA
-399 KSIAFD
+399 KTLAFD

-418 VIDADRIRIPVN
+418 VIDADRIRIPIS

-459 AGKLISDNL
+459 GGKLISDNL
-468 KIDSDKVDA
+468 KINSDRVDA
-477 TAIVLADLDN
+477 TAIILADLQN
-487 AIYRGALKGRVND
+487 ALYRGALKGRVND
-500 YRIDGVGIVNL
+500 YKIDGVGIVNL
-511 NTDVELVPGPNGGF
+511 NTDVELVPGPKGGF
-525 GLAGRFGVRTARWEN
+525 GLSGRFGVRTARWEN

-545 FLGGNAVMS
+545 FLGGNAVAS

-574 PNFTIQS
+574 PNFTIHS
-581 GSGSYDTDGQI
+581 GSGSYDTNGQI
-592 AFDATASSKQYGPLA
+592 AFDASASSKQYGPLA
-607 LTVRGTVE
+607 LTVRGTVA
-615 RPQAVLRAARPN
+615 RPRAVLRAARPN
-627 VGVQLTDVVA
+627 VGLQLTDVVA

-674 DVTKARFAGVDM
+674 DVTKARFAGIDM

-695 GPFTGR
+695 GPFTGQ
-701 LDMNGSGITGAVRL
+701 LALNGSGINGAVRL

-724 DLNANATNAK
+724 NVNATASNAQ
-734 LPGDADIIIGRAIVN
+734 LPGEADIVIGRAIVT
-749 ASILLT
+749 ADMLLT
-755 DQPQIRA
+755 DQPQIKA
-762 DAQIGNAAYGDYV
+762 DAQIANAAYGAYV

-782 LDYQGGRGKAQL
+782 LDYQGGRGRAQL

-799 SGVPFSVAVNA
+799 SGVPFSIAANA
-810 ALRPDLYAVA
+810 ALRPNLYAVA
-820 LQGKAA
+820 LQGRAS

-837 IRSETEGYRL
+837 IRGEEGGYRL

-856 GKVDLAGRFGDVTAM
+856 GRVDLAGRFGGTTAM

-881 IANMAAPGLGVSG
+881 IANVVSPGLGIG
-894 RATGTLDYNQAGSA
+894 GKATGSLDYTQTGSA

-933 SMNIEGKLSSAG
+933 SMSMEGKLSSVG
-945 GDMRGLIRRGNS
+945 GDLRGLIRRGNA
-957 TLGRFIATLAPPGA
+957 TLGRFVATLAPPGA
-971 GASWSEQ
+971 GAGWAEQ

-993 ADVLFSFAGLADQQL
+993 ADVLFSFAGLADQRL
-1008 TGGLAVAADFS
+1008 SGGLALAADFS
-1019 GRLSAPRL
+1019 GRLANPRV
-1027 NGVVRAN
+1027 NGIARAN
-1034 SLTYENESFGT
+1034 ALTYENETFGT

-1065 FSGRAGDGTVQATG
+1065 FSGRAGDGTVQARG
-1079 DVGLAADSGFPMNIA
+1079 NVGLAADSGFPMDIA
-1094 IKLDRARL
+1094 VQLDRARL

-1114 TLNITNSAANGGLIK
+1114 TVNITNSAANGGLIK
-1129 GDLRL
+1129 GELRL

-1144 GGTEIRQLTG
+1144 GGTEIRELTG
-1154 VRRKGEGTDL
+1154 IRRKGAGAADPL
-1164 LDQRLA
+1164 AQRIA
-1170 DRKAAAAPKPW
+1170 DRKAAAQPNPW

-1202 EWKTDMRVTGTATN
+1202 EWKTDMRVGGTTAN
-1216 PRVVGEVEV
+1216 PRVTGRIEV

-1236 FELEQGLISF
+1236 FDLEQGVITF
-1246 NGPMT
+1246 NGPMM
-1251 NPTLQITAETQIDTV
+1251 NPTLAIRAETRIDNVT
-1266 SAGIRVTGSAQQPDI
+1266 AGIQVAGSAQQPDI
-1281 SFIST
+1281 TFIST
-1286 PTLPQDEILARILF
+1286 PTLPQDEILSRILF
-1300 GDNVANLSAVQA
+1300 GSNVANLSPMQA

-1344 GIVGGDEATGRGTS
+1344 GIVSGDETTGRGTS

-1364 ISNNIYVEVITDS
+1364 ISNNIYVEVLTDS
-1377 KGFTATQLEIAL
+1377 RGFTATQLEIAL
-1389 SKTLSLLSKTGTNA
+1389 SKALSLLSRTGTNA

>member
-1 MAQDDTPPPAPQ
+1 MTQDDTLTP
-13 AGEPAT
+13 
-19 DAPTETVV
+19 DRIDTV
-27 VREKRPL
+27 RQCRPL
-34 WQKIAIGVAGV
+34 WQKIAIGVVGFIVAIVVLAG
-45 VVGLLLLVGVL
+45 LL

-69 IRQIA
+69 IQQIA
-74 ALQMESGMQIEVGRI
+74 AFQMESGMEIEVGRI

-124 HYLNN
+124 RYINN

-143 ARSPQFNVTESD
+143 ARSPQFNETPTD

-168 DRLKIGKFVLARP
+168 DRMKIGKFILARP

-196 IADGRAQLEASALVD
+196 IADGRAILSADAIVD

-223 PEQNRLAMSGT
+223 PSQNRLAMSGT

-258 GKGTWQAWNGRI
+258 GKGTWQAWDGRI
-270 VATSPKGELANI
+270 VATSPRGELANVAI
-282 ALAARDGNFTA
+282 AARDGNFTA
-293 KGPLRPGL
+293 KGPVRPGL
-301 VFAGTVDRLTAPQL
+301 VMAGTVDRLTAPQL

-323 NERRVNLKGSVRSPA
+323 NERRVNLKGTLRSPA
-338 MTADVQGLVDLA
+338 LSADAQGVIDLA
-350 ESKFSGLR
+350 ASRFSALR

-369 MEKVK
+369 MEKVR

-388 ATPFIDYDISA
+388 ATPFIDYDITA
-399 KSIAFD
+399 RNLAFD

-418 VIDADRIRIPVN
+418 VIDTDRIRIPVS

-443 GGLLQNL
+443 GGLMNNL

-459 AGKLISDNL
+459 GGKLISDNL
-468 KIDSDKVDA
+468 KIDSDRIDA
-477 TAIVLADLDN
+477 TAIILADLDN
-487 AIYRGALKGRVND
+487 ALYRGALKGRVND
-500 YRIDGVGIVNL
+500 YKIDGVGIVNL
-511 NTDVELVPGPNGGF
+511 NTDVELVPGPKGGF
-525 GLAGRFGVRTARWEN
+525 GLSGRFGVRTARWEN

-545 FLGGNAVMS
+545 FLGGNAVAS

-581 GSGSYDTDGQI
+581 GSGSYDTDGAI
-592 AFDATASSKQYGPLA
+592 DFDATASSRQYGPLA
-607 LTVRGTVE
+607 LTVRGTME

-627 VGVQLTDVVA
+627 VGVQLSDVVA

-655 YGPFFANVLIRTAQ
+655 YGPFFANVLIRTAT

-674 DVTKARFAGVDM
+674 DVTRARFAGVDM

-695 GPFTGR
+695 GPFTGQ
-701 LDMNGSGITGAVRL
+701 LAMNGSGITGAIRL
-715 AAVGKVQGV
+715 SAVGQAQGV
-724 DLNANATNAK
+724 NVNATASNAK
-734 LPGDADIIIGRAIVN
+734 LPGDTEILIGRAIVT
-749 ASILLT
+749 ASMVLT
-755 DQPQIRA
+755 DQPRIIA
-762 DAQIGNAAYGDYV
+762 DAQIANAAYGDYI
-775 VRKARAK
+775 VRKARSK

-799 SGVPFSVAVNA
+799 SGVPFSIAANA

-820 LQGKAA
+820 LQGKAG
-826 NIDFRLAKPAI
+826 NIPFRLAQPAI
-837 IRSETEGYRL
+837 IRTEPSGYRL
-847 EPATLVLPQ
+847 DPATLVLPQ
-856 GKVDLAGRFGDVTAM
+856 GKVDLAGRFGGTTVM

-881 IANMAAPGLGVSG
+881 IVNMAAPGMGIGG
-894 RATGTLDYNQAGSA
+894 RMTGAFDYVQEGNA

-914 RLAIS
+914 RLAIA
-919 DFRRSSLTAVSDPV
+919 DFRRSSLSAVSDPV
-933 SMNIEGKLSSAG
+933 SMTMEGKLSAAG
-945 GDMRGLIRRGNS
+945 GDMRGLIRRGS
-957 TLGRFIATLAPPGA
+957 ATLGRFVATLAPPGP

-978 LQNAPLGGGIRYAGP
+978 LQSAPLGGGIRYSGP

-1019 GRLSAPRL
+1019 GRLTAPRV
-1027 NGVVRAN
+1027 NGIARAN
-1034 SLTYENESFGT
+1034 ALTYENETFGT
-1045 RVTQMRL
+1045 RVTQMKL
-1052 DGRFTNDHLEIRD
+1052 DGRFTNDRLDIRD
-1065 FSGRAGDGTVQATG
+1065 FSGRAGDGTVQASGT
-1079 DVGLAADSGFPMNIA
+1079 VGLAAESGFPMNIA
-1094 IKLDRARL
+1094 VKLDRARL

-1114 TLNITNSAANGGLIK
+1114 SLAITNSAANGGLIK
-1129 GDLRL
+1129 GDLSL
-1134 PETRYRVAWQ
+1134 PETRYKVAWQ
-1144 GGTEIRQLTG
+1144 GGTEIRQLQG
-1154 VRRKGEGTDL
+1154 VRRKGEGVDI
-1164 LDQRLA
+1164 LDQRMTARKTAAQPA
-1170 DRKAAAAPKPW
+1170 DW

-1202 EWKTDMRVTGTATN
+1202 EWKTDMRVTGTTAN
-1216 PRVVGEVEV
+1216 PRVVGKLEVL
-1225 IRGRYSFSGHQ
+1225 RGRYSFSGKQ
-1236 FELEQGLISF
+1236 FDLEQGIITF
-1246 NGPMT
+1246 NGPMM
-1251 NPTLQITAETQIDTV
+1251 NPTLAIKAETRIDTV
-1266 SAGIRVTGSAQQPDI
+1266 TAGLQVTGSAQQPDI
-1281 SFIST
+1281 AFIST
-1286 PTLPQDEILARILF
+1286 PSLPQDEILSRILF
-1300 GDNVANLSAVQA
+1300 GDNVANLSATQA
-1312 VQLAAALNGLRGG
+1312 IQLAAALNGLRGG

-1332 GKLQGATGLDRI
+1332 GKLQGATGIDRI
-1344 GIVGGDEATGRGTS
+1344 GIVGGDEQTGRGTS
-1358 LAVGQH
+1358 LAVGQR
-1364 ISNNIYVEVITDS
+1364 ISNDIYVEIITDS
-1377 KGFTATQLEIAL
+1377 RGFTATQLEIAL